1 MAVGKGMTF
10 KMVARLVTK
19 DFEKGIGK
27 IKRQLSI
34 FGNFLKGA
42 FTIGS
47 ITMFGKAMVEASMEF
62 EDAMARVKSVSNAT
76 TEEMQMMTA
85 EARKMGETTR
95 YTATEA
101 AKAMENLVRNGLSA
115 QQATKALS
123 SVLQLAQANAI
134 GLDEAAVILTNTL
147 NMFNLS
153 VNEAARVNDVLSSTA
168 ANTATNVS
176 ELYDALANAA
186 PVAGVLGFSI
196 EEVNAALG
204 ALAQR
209 GVKGADAG
217 TQLRMAFVK
226 LTDPTIIKKMKEH
239 NLNIDEQTIKSEGL
253 AGTLKKLYQ
262 AQLSMIQLNDIFS
275 QKGAAGMANL
285 IMAYQQ
291 FERVLNITKNSMG
304 TTERMF
310 GQSMG
315 NMNQEI
321 KVLISVWESF
331 LITMGNKTSGIF
343 VGIVRLLQNLIN
355 NFKTV
360 GGTIMNLASVAVPLL
375 SKGINYLIGRWK
387 AASAAA
393 VAAGTTMKIAM
404 GDVIGIIA
412 TLVTWVGTALVGA
425 YNRSNAALKEANNQL
440 GETKA
445 KWIETKDE
453 LKKIYDQLGPE
464 TDENTMAGIV
474 KRLCEMFPEFA
485 DIISE
490 SANNTN
496 IEGWKKLKD
505 ILGDIAGYQE
515 AMETAKAQEQV
526 YKANVNK
533 FANNLKEQDDLKIN
547 KQLEQQGFTPNERIT
562 IFERI
567 AEAIIKNGKDTYQV
581 YQDVRK
587 ILSDYNVRVNYD
599 KMTKWLDEQSNTNGV
614 TYRYIGG
621 KTIGNTRRNNKNIE
635 GAINAQKGADAAY
648 IDAGIKGFQGLEQAF
663 LNIAADNEF
672 YLKKGYLTQEEFE
685 DKMYDALQDFIKK
698 VNDKLPVLTKE
709 NRDTLED
716 YKKRYQGAVPGET
729 PDERKARLEKKAR
742 LKTENESIA
751 KQNAENLSKVYDKW
765 NKAQSKLNS
774 RLKEHFINQEE
785 YNKEL
790 DKLNTEYF
798 KQASSLGTLSID
810 DIFDKEKA
818 GKTLSSMEKW
828 YKDLYEGS
836 QKAVVNTLL
845 ESAANEISKGIDED
859 IKEADKQF
867 QSKMDEYYKNQKKA
881 NEIADK
887 ISSSSTPK
895 KSERSTL
902 FDFQKSKG
910 DIMSERLD
918 VQKDYVSQIQKYIK
932 DIEDE
937 YDTLGVKSG
946 IVEKALS
953 KWREEL
959 IKAQSEAKTLEEVMN
974 FEKIKEAVADL
985 EKEVNQTALGGLSN
999 LANGM
1004 DRVVRGWSELS
1015 EMMQD
1020 EDTTGWDVF
1029 IGVFNEIIQMM
1040 ETVSQIFDTIDQ
1052 LSKLTDTLSGA
1063 QLAQLKAENALYSE
1077 QVGLLSTIT
1086 ALKAGETAAVKKDT
1100 AAKLTNAVAGRLE
1113 ASADAQSSIAGATKS
1128 GAKLPFP
1135 ANLVAIAASVG
1146 AVLAALSSMSKFA
1159 KGGIVGGSSSVGDK
1173 NIIRANSGEMILTKG
1188 QQSTLFNA
1196 IKSGNLGSGG
1206 NVQFKIKGTDLI
1218 GVINNTNSKMRG

>member
-19 DFEKGIGK
+19 DFEKAIGK
-27 IKRQLSI
+27 MKRQLSI

-62 EDAMARVKSVSNAT
+62 EDAMARVKSVCNAT

-186 PVAGVLGFSI
+186 PVASVLGFNI

-226 LTDPTIIKKMKEH
+226 LTDPAILKKLKDY
-239 NLNIDEQTIKSEGL
+239 NINIDEQTIKADGL
-253 AGTLKKLYQ
+253 AGTFRKLYN
-262 AQLSMIQLNDIFS
+262 AQLSMTQLVDIFS

-291 FERVLNITKNSMG
+291 FERVLNITENSMG

-375 SKGINYLIGRWK
+375 SKGITYLITRFK

-404 GDVIGIIA
+404 GDVIGIVA

-474 KRLCEMFPEFA
+474 NRLCEMFPEFA

-490 SANNTN
+490 SAKNTN

-515 AMETAKAQEQV
+515 AIDTAKAQEKV

-547 KQLEQQGFTPNERIT
+547 KQLEQQGFTPNERIA

-567 AEAIIKNGKDTYQV
+567 AEAIIKNGKNSYQA
-581 YQDVRK
+581 YQDVKK
-587 ILSDYNVRVNYD
+587 ILSDYNVSVNYD
-599 KMTKWLDEQSNTNGV
+599 KLEKWLDQQSNTNGV

-621 KTIGNTRRNNKNIE
+621 KTIGNTKRNNKNIE

-648 IDAGIKGFQGLEQAF
+648 VDAGLRGFRALEQAF
-663 LNIAADNEF
+663 LNIEADNEF

-698 VNDKLPVLTKE
+698 VKDLP
-709 NRDTLED
+709 TLSQED
-716 YKKRYQGAVPGET
+716 GKALQEYQKRYQGAVPGET

-742 LKTENESIA
+742 LKTENESIS
-751 KQNAENLSKVYDKW
+751 KQNTENLSKVYDKW

-798 KQASSLGTLSID
+798 KQASGLGTLSID
-810 DIFDKEKA
+810 DIFDKEKS
-818 GKTLSSMEKW
+818 GKALSAMEKW

-867 QSKMDEYYKNQKKA
+867 QSKMDEYYKNQRKA

-910 DIMSERLD
+910 DILSERLD

-1063 QLAQLKAENALYSE
+1063 QLAQLEAENALYSE
-1077 QVGLLSTIT
+1077 QIGLLSTIT
-1086 ALKAGETAAVKKDT
+1086 ALKAGETSAVKKDT

-1135 ANLVAIAASVG
+1135 ANLVAIAAGVG

-1159 KGGIVGGSSSVGDK
+1159 KGGIVGGNSSVGDK

-1188 QQSTLFNA
+1188 QQTTLFNA
-1196 IKSGNLGSGG
+1196 IKSGNLGGGG

>member
-27 IKRQLSI
+27 LKRQLSI

-62 EDAMARVKSVSNAT
+62 EDAMARVKSVCNAT

-147 NMFNLS
+147 NMFNLN

-168 ANTATNVS
+168 ANTATNVA

-226 LTDPTIIKKMKEH
+226 LTDPAIIKKMKEH

-262 AQLSMIQLNDIFS
+262 AQLSMLQLNDIFS

-291 FERVLNITKNSMG
+291 FERVLNITENSMG

-375 SKGINYLIGRWK
+375 SKGITYLITRFK

-404 GDVIGIIA
+404 GDVIGIVA

-445 KWIETKDE
+445 KWIETKNE

-474 KRLCEMFPEFA
+474 NRLCEMFPEFA

-490 SANNTN
+490 SAKNTN

-505 ILGDIAGYQE
+505 ILGDIEGYQE

-547 KQLEQQGFTPNERIT
+547 KQLEQQGFTPNERIA

-567 AEAIIKNGKDTYQV
+567 AEAIIKNGKDSYQA
-581 YQDVRK
+581 YQDVNK

-599 KMTKWLDEQSNTNGV
+599 KLEKWLDQQSNTNGV

-621 KTIGNTRRNNKNIE
+621 KTIGNTKRNNKNIE

-648 IDAGIKGFQGLEQAF
+648 GEAGLRGFRGLEQAF
-663 LNIAADNEF
+663 LNIEADNEF

-685 DKMYDALQDFIKK
+685 DKMYDALQEFLKK
-698 VNDKLPVLTKE
+698 VKDLPRLSE
-709 NRDTLED
+709 ED
-716 YKKRYQGAVPGET
+716 GKALQEYQKRFQGAVPGET

-810 DIFDKEKA
+810 DIFDKEKG

-867 QSKMDEYYKNQKKA
+867 QSKMDEYYKNQRKA

-895 KSERSTL
+895 KSDRSTL

-910 DIMSERLD
+910 DILSEKLD

-1020 EDTTGWDVF
+1020 EDTTGWDAF

-1063 QLAQLKAENALYSE
+1063 QLKQLKEENRLYGE
-1077 QVGLLSTIT
+1077 QIGLIT
-1086 ALKAGETAAVKKDT
+1086 TLKALKGEETAAEVKDT
-1100 AAKLTNAVAGRLE
+1100 AAKLTNAAAGKVE
-1113 ASADAQSSIAGATKS
+1113 AKANAQSSIAGAANS

-1135 ANLVAIAASVG
+1135 ANLVAIAAGVG
-1146 AVLAALSSMSKFA
+1146 AVLAALASMSKFA

-1196 IKSGNLGSGG
+1196 IKSGNLGGGG
-1206 NVQFKIKGTDLI
+1206 NVQFELRGDKLVGCIKNYQNKIKG
-1218 GVINNTNSKMRG
+1218 

>member
-27 IKRQLSI
+27 LKRQLSI

-62 EDAMARVKSVSNAT
+62 EDAMARVKSVCNAT

-168 ANTATNVS
+168 ANTATNVA

-186 PVAGVLGFSI
+186 PVASVLGFNI

-226 LTDPTIIKKMKEH
+226 LTDPTILKKLKDY
-239 NLNIDEQTIKSEGL
+239 NINIDEQTIKADGL
-253 AGTLKKLYQ
+253 AGTFRKLYN
-262 AQLSMIQLNDIFS
+262 AQLSMTQLVDIFS

-291 FERVLNITKNSMG
+291 FERVLNITENSMG

-375 SKGINYLIGRWK
+375 SKGITYLITRFK

-404 GDVIGIIA
+404 GDVIGIVA

-464 TDENTMAGIV
+464 TDERTMAGIV
-474 KRLCEMFPEFA
+474 NRLCEMFPEFA

-490 SANNTN
+490 SAKNTN

-515 AMETAKAQEQV
+515 AIETAEAQEKV
-526 YKANVNK
+526 YKANIRKYASNIQ
-533 FANNLKEQDDLKIN
+533 NQDLLGIG
-547 KQLEQQGFTPNERIT
+547 KQLDKLGFLPEEINA
-562 IFERI
+562 IFNQI
-567 AEAIIKNGKDTYQV
+567 AESIVSNNKNYYKAYNEIKKL
-581 YQDVRK
+581 
-587 ILSDYNVRVNYD
+587 LSDYSVKFD
-599 KMTKWLDEQSNTNGV
+599 LEALDTWLD
-614 TYRYIGG
+614 I
-621 KTIGNTRRNNKNIE
+621 IRNNSVVKTSKKQKQWDRGEKNKYKE
-635 GAINAQKGADAAY
+635 EAINAQKGADSAY
-648 IDAGIKGFQGLEQAF
+648 GEAGLRGFRALEQAF
-663 LNIAADNEF
+663 LNIEADNEF

-685 DKMYDALQDFIKK
+685 DKMYDEFQKFLTKVEKLPRLSEEDGKALQ
-698 VNDKLPVLTKE
+698 E
-709 NRDTLED
+709 
-716 YKKRYQGAVPGET
+716 YQKRYQGAVPGET

-742 LKTENESIA
+742 LKTENESIS
-751 KQNAENLSKVYDKW
+751 KQNTENLSKVYDKW

-810 DIFDKEKA
+810 DIFDKEKG

-867 QSKMDEYYKNQKKA
+867 QSKMDEYYKNQRKA

-910 DIMSERLD
+910 DILSERLD

-946 IVEKALS
+946 IVERALA

-1040 ETVSQIFDTIDQ
+1040 ETVSQIFDTLDQ

-1063 QLAQLKAENALYSE
+1063 QLAQLEAENALYSE
-1077 QVGLLSTIT
+1077 QIGLLSTIT
-1086 ALKAGETAAVKKDT
+1086 ALKAGETSAVKKDT

-1196 IKSGNLGSGG
+1196 IKSGNLGGGG

>member
-19 DFEKGIGK
+19 DFEKAIGK
-27 IKRQLSI
+27 MKRQLSI

-62 EDAMARVKSVSNAT
+62 EDAMARVKSVCNAT

-147 NMFNLS
+147 NMFNLN

-186 PVAGVLGFSI
+186 PVASVLGFNI

-226 LTDPTIIKKMKEH
+226 LTDPAILKKLKDY
-239 NLNIDEQTIKSEGL
+239 NINIDEQTIKADGL
-253 AGTLKKLYQ
+253 AGTFRKLYN
-262 AQLSMIQLNDIFS
+262 AQLSMTQLVDIFS

-291 FERVLNITKNSMG
+291 FERVLNITENSMG

-375 SKGINYLIGRWK
+375 SKGITYLVTRFK

-404 GDVIGIIA
+404 GDVIGIVA

-464 TDENTMAGIV
+464 TDERTMAGIV
-474 KRLCEMFPEFA
+474 NRLCEMFPEFA

-490 SANNTN
+490 SAKNTN

-515 AMETAKAQEQV
+515 AIDTAKAQEQV
-526 YKANVNK
+526 YKANIRKYASNIQ
-533 FANNLKEQDDLKIN
+533 NQDLLGIG
-547 KQLEQQGFTPNERIT
+547 KQLDKLGFLPEEINA
-562 IFERI
+562 IFNQI
-567 AEAIIKNGKDTYQV
+567 AESIVSNNKNYYKAY
-581 YQDVRK
+581 REISK
-587 ILSDYNVRVNYD
+587 LLSDYSVKFD
-599 KMTKWLDEQSNTNGV
+599 AEALDTWLD
-614 TYRYIGG
+614 I
-621 KTIGNTRRNNKNIE
+621 IRNNSVVKTSKRQKQWDRGEKNRYKE
-635 GAINAQKGADAAY
+635 EAINAQKGADSAY
-648 IDAGIKGFQGLEQAF
+648 VDAGLRGFRALEQAF
-663 LNIAADNEF
+663 LNIEADNEF

-685 DKMYDALQDFIKK
+685 DKMYDAFQDFIKK
-698 VNDKLPVLTKE
+698 VKDLP
-709 NRDTLED
+709 TLSQED
-716 YKKRYQGAVPGET
+716 GKALQEYQKRYQGAVPGET
-729 PDERKARLEKKAR
+729 PDERKGRLEKKAR
-742 LKTENESIA
+742 LKTENESIS
-751 KQNAENLSKVYDKW
+751 KQNTENLSKVYDKW

-810 DIFDKEKA
+810 DIFDKEKG

-867 QSKMDEYYKNQKKA
+867 QSKMDEYYKNQRKA

-910 DIMSERLD
+910 DILSERLD

-1040 ETVSQIFDTIDQ
+1040 ETVSQIFDTLDQ

-1063 QLAQLKAENALYSE
+1063 QLAQLEAENALYSE
-1077 QVGLLSTIT
+1077 QIGLLSTIT
-1086 ALKAGETAAVKKDT
+1086 ALKAGETSAVKKDT

-1188 QQSTLFNA
+1188 QQTTLFNA
-1196 IKSGNLGSGG
+1196 IRSGNLGSSGG
-1206 NVQFKIKGTDLI
+1206 EWKVRGCDLI
-1218 GVINNTNSKMRG
+1218 KVIDNTRSRMKG

>member
-19 DFEKGIGK
+19 DFEKAIGK
-27 IKRQLSI
+27 MKRQLSI

-62 EDAMARVKSVSNAT
+62 EDAMARVKSVCNAT

-186 PVAGVLGFSI
+186 PVASVLGFNI

-226 LTDPTIIKKMKEH
+226 LTDPAILKKLKDY
-239 NLNIDEQTIKSEGL
+239 NINIDEQTIKADGL
-253 AGTLKKLYQ
+253 AGTFRKLYN
-262 AQLSMIQLNDIFS
+262 AQLSMTQLVDIFS

-291 FERVLNITKNSMG
+291 FERVLNITENSMG

-375 SKGINYLIGRWK
+375 SKGITYLITRFK

-404 GDVIGIIA
+404 GDVIGIVA

-474 KRLCEMFPEFA
+474 NRLCEMFPEFA

-490 SANNTN
+490 SAKNTN
-496 IEGWKKLKD
+496 IEGWKKLRD
-505 ILGDIAGYQE
+505 ILGDIAEYQE
-515 AMETAKAQEQV
+515 ASDTKKAQQQI
-526 YKANVNK
+526 YNANVNK
-533 FANNLKEQDDLKIN
+533 FANTLQNNDRLKID
-547 KQLEQQGFTPNERIT
+547 KQLKKIGFTPNERT
-562 IFERI
+562 AIFEQI
-567 AEAIIKNGKDTYQV
+567 SKAIIENGKNDYQA
-581 YQDVRK
+581 YQDVKK
-587 ILSDYNVRVNYD
+587 ILKDYNVKFNYD
-599 KMTKWLDEQSNTNGV
+599 DLEIWLDDMANPYIKGIDIARSRKTLKRNTD
-614 TYRYIGG
+614 
-621 KTIGNTRRNNKNIE
+621 KNIE
-635 GAINAQKGADAAY
+635 NAHQAQKAMHGADSTM
-648 IDAGIKGFQGLEQAF
+648 GVTGFRALERGF
-663 LNIAADNEF
+663 NNILANEEEN
-672 YLKKGYLTQEEFE
+672 LKKGYLSQEEFE
-685 DKMYDALQDFIKK
+685 DKMYDEFQKFLKK
-698 VNDKLPVLTKE
+698 VNQLPTLSKE
-709 NRDTLED
+709 DGDTLKA
-716 YKKRYQGAVPGET
+716 YQKRYQGAVPGET

-742 LKTENESIA
+742 LKTENESIS

-810 DIFDKEKA
+810 DIFDKEKG

-867 QSKMDEYYKNQKKA
+867 QSKMDEYYKNQRKA

-910 DIMSERLD
+910 DILSERLD

-946 IVEKALS
+946 IVERALA

-1063 QLAQLKAENALYSE
+1063 QLAQLEAENALYSE
-1077 QVGLLSTIT
+1077 QIGLLSTIT

-1135 ANLVAIAASVG
+1135 ANLVAIAAGVG
-1146 AVLAALSSMSKFA
+1146 AVLAALASMSKFA

-1196 IKSGNLGSGG
+1196 IKSGNLGGGG

>member
-186 PVAGVLGFSI
+186 PVASVLGFNI

-226 LTDPTIIKKMKEH
+226 LTDPAILKKLKEY
-239 NLNIDEQTIKSEGL
+239 NINIDEQTIKADGL
-253 AGTLKKLYQ
+253 AGTFRKLYN
-262 AQLSMIQLNDIFS
+262 AQLSMSQLVDIFS

-375 SKGINYLIGRWK
+375 SKGITYLITRFK

-404 GDVIGIIA
+404 GDVIGIVA

-515 AMETAKAQEQV
+515 AIDTAKAQEKV
-526 YKANVNK
+526 YKANIRKYASNIQ
-533 FANNLKEQDDLKIN
+533 NQDLLGIG
-547 KQLEQQGFTPNERIT
+547 KQLDKLGFLPEEINA
-562 IFERI
+562 IFNQI
-567 AEAIIKNGKDTYQV
+567 AESIVSNNKNYYKAYNEIKKL
-581 YQDVRK
+581 
-587 ILSDYNVRVNYD
+587 LSDYSVKFD
-599 KMTKWLDEQSNTNGV
+599 LEALDTWLD
-614 TYRYIGG
+614 I
-621 KTIGNTRRNNKNIE
+621 IRNNSVVKTSKKQKQWDRGEKNKYKE
-635 GAINAQKGADAAY
+635 EAINAQKGADSAY
-648 IDAGIKGFQGLEQAF
+648 VEAGLRGFRGLETAF
-663 LNIAADNEF
+663 LNIEADNEF

-685 DKMYDALQDFIKK
+685 DNMYDEFQKFLTKVEKLPRLSEEDGKALQ
-698 VNDKLPVLTKE
+698 E
-709 NRDTLED
+709 
-716 YKKRYQGAVPGET
+716 YQKRFQGAVPGET

-751 KQNAENLSKVYDKW
+751 KQNAENLSKVYDNW

-867 QSKMDEYYKNQKKA
+867 QSKMDDYYKNQRKA

-895 KSERSTL
+895 KSDRSTL
-902 FDFQKSKG
+902 FDFQKSKS
-910 DIMSERLD
+910 DILSENLD
-918 VQKDYVSQIQKYIK
+918 VQKDYVSQIQKYIN

-1004 DRVVRGWSELS
+1004 DRIVRGWSELS

-1159 KGGIVGGSSSVGDK
+1159 NGGIVGGNSSVGDK

-1196 IKSGNLGSGG
+1196 IKSGNIGGGG

>member
-19 DFEKGIGK
+19 DFEKAIGK
-27 IKRQLSI
+27 MKRQLSI

-62 EDAMARVKSVSNAT
+62 EDAMARVKSVCNAT

-147 NMFNLS
+147 NMFNLN

-186 PVAGVLGFSI
+186 PVASVLGFNI

-226 LTDPTIIKKMKEH
+226 LTDPAILKKLKDY
-239 NLNIDEQTIKSEGL
+239 NINIDEQTIKADGL
-253 AGTLKKLYQ
+253 AGTFRKLYN
-262 AQLSMIQLNDIFS
+262 AQLSMTQLVDIFS

-291 FERVLNITKNSMG
+291 FERVLNITENSMG

-375 SKGINYLIGRWK
+375 SKGITYLVTRFK

-404 GDVIGIIA
+404 GDVIGIVA

-464 TDENTMAGIV
+464 TDERTMAGIV
-474 KRLCEMFPEFA
+474 NRLCEMFPEFA

-490 SANNTN
+490 SAKNTN

-515 AMETAKAQEQV
+515 AIDTAKAQEQV
-526 YKANVNK
+526 YKANIRKYASNIQ
-533 FANNLKEQDDLKIN
+533 NQDLLGIG
-547 KQLEQQGFTPNERIT
+547 KQLDKLGFLPEEINA
-562 IFERI
+562 IFNQI
-567 AEAIIKNGKDTYQV
+567 AESIVSNNKNYYKAY
-581 YQDVRK
+581 REISK
-587 ILSDYNVRVNYD
+587 LLSDYSVKFD
-599 KMTKWLDEQSNTNGV
+599 AEALDTWLD
-614 TYRYIGG
+614 I
-621 KTIGNTRRNNKNIE
+621 IRNNSVVKTSKRQKQWDRGEKNKYKE
-635 GAINAQKGADAAY
+635 EAINAQKGADSAY
-648 IDAGIKGFQGLEQAF
+648 VDAGLRGFRALEQAF
-663 LNIAADNEF
+663 LNIEADNEF

-685 DKMYDALQDFIKK
+685 DKMYDAFQDFIKK
-698 VNDKLPVLTKE
+698 VKDLP
-709 NRDTLED
+709 TLSQED
-716 YKKRYQGAVPGET
+716 GKALQEYQKRYQGAVPGET
-729 PDERKARLEKKAR
+729 PDERKARLEKKTR
-742 LKTENESIA
+742 LKTENESIS
-751 KQNAENLSKVYDKW
+751 KQNTENLSKVYDKW

-810 DIFDKEKA
+810 DIFDKEKG

-867 QSKMDEYYKNQKKA
+867 QSKMDEYYKNQRKA

-910 DIMSERLD
+910 DILSERLD

-1040 ETVSQIFDTIDQ
+1040 ETVSQIFDTLDQ

-1063 QLAQLKAENALYSE
+1063 QLAQLEAENALYSE
-1077 QVGLLSTIT
+1077 QIGLLSTIT
-1086 ALKAGETAAVKKDT
+1086 ALKAGETSAVKKDT

-1188 QQSTLFNA
+1188 QQTTLFNA
-1196 IKSGNLGSGG
+1196 IRSGNLGSSGG
-1206 NVQFKIKGTDLI
+1206 EWKVRGCDLI
-1218 GVINNTNSKMRG
+1218 KVIDNTRSRMKG

>member
-1 MAVGKGMTF
+1 MTF
-10 KMVARLVTK
+10 KMLVQLETK
-19 DFEKGIGK
+19 QFQRGIGK
-27 IKRQLSI
+27 IKQQLST

-62 EDAMARVKSVSNAT
+62 EDAMARVKSVCNAT

-115 QQATKALS
+115 QQATKTLS

-186 PVAGVLGFSI
+186 PVASVLGFNI

-226 LTDPTIIKKMKEH
+226 LTDPAILKKLKDY
-239 NLNIDEQTIKSEGL
+239 NINIDEQTIKADGL
-253 AGTLKKLYQ
+253 AGTFRKLYN
-262 AQLSMIQLNDIFS
+262 AQLSMTQLVDIFS

-291 FERVLNITKNSMG
+291 FERVLNITENSMG

-375 SKGINYLIGRWK
+375 SKAITGLVQRWK

-404 GDVIGIIA
+404 GDVIGIVA

-464 TDENTMAGIV
+464 TDERTMAGIV
-474 KRLCEMFPEFA
+474 NRLCEMFPEFA

-490 SANNTN
+490 SAKNTN

-515 AMETAKAQEQV
+515 AIDTAKAQEQV
-526 YKANVNK
+526 YKANIRKYASNIQ
-533 FANNLKEQDDLKIN
+533 NQDLLGIG
-547 KQLEQQGFTPNERIT
+547 KQLDKLGFLPEEINA
-562 IFERI
+562 IFKQI
-567 AEAIIKNGKDTYQV
+567 AESIVSNNKNYYKAY
-581 YQDVRK
+581 REISK
-587 ILSDYNVRVNYD
+587 LLSDYSVKFD
-599 KMTKWLDEQSNTNGV
+599 AEALDTWLD
-614 TYRYIGG
+614 I
-621 KTIGNTRRNNKNIE
+621 IRNNSVVKTSKRQKQWDRGEKNTYKE
-635 GAINAQKGADAAY
+635 EAINAQKGADSAY
-648 IDAGIKGFQGLEQAF
+648 VDAGLRGFRALEQGF
-663 LNIAADNEF
+663 LNILANEEEN
-672 YLKKGYLTQEEFE
+672 LKKGYLTQEEFE

-698 VNDKLPVLTKE
+698 VKDLP
-709 NRDTLED
+709 TLSQED
-716 YKKRYQGAVPGET
+716 GKALQEYQKRYQGAVPGET
-729 PDERKARLEKKAR
+729 PDERKARLEKKTR
-742 LKTENESIA
+742 LKTENESIS
-751 KQNAENLSKVYDKW
+751 KQNTENLSKVYDKW

-810 DIFDKEKA
+810 DIFDKEKG

-867 QSKMDEYYKNQKKA
+867 QSKMDEYYKNQRKA

-910 DIMSERLD
+910 DILSERLD

-946 IVEKALS
+946 IVEKALA

-1063 QLAQLKAENALYSE
+1063 QLKQLKEENRLYGE
-1077 QVGLLSTIT
+1077 QIGLIT
-1086 ALKAGETAAVKKDT
+1086 TLKALKGEETAAEVKDT
-1100 AAKLTNAVAGRLE
+1100 AAKLTNAAAGKVE
-1113 ASADAQSSIAGATKS
+1113 AKANAQSSIAGAANS

-1135 ANLVAIAASVG
+1135 ANLVAIAAGVG
-1146 AVLAALSSMSKFA
+1146 AVLAALASMSKFA

-1188 QQSTLFNA
+1188 QQTTLFNA
-1196 IKSGNLGSGG
+1196 IKSGNLGGGG

>member
-1 MAVGKGMTF
+1 MAGKGMTF
-10 KMVARLVTK
+10 KMLVQLETK
-19 DFEKGIGK
+19 QFQRGIGK
-27 IKRQLSI
+27 IKQQLST

-62 EDAMARVKSVSNAT
+62 EDAMARVKSVCNAT

-115 QQATKALS
+115 QQATKTLS

-186 PVAGVLGFSI
+186 PVASVLGFNI

-226 LTDPTIIKKMKEH
+226 LTDPAILKKLKDY
-239 NLNIDEQTIKSEGL
+239 NINIDEQTIKADGL
-253 AGTLKKLYQ
+253 AGTFRKLYN
-262 AQLSMIQLNDIFS
+262 AQLSMTQLVDIFS

-291 FERVLNITKNSMG
+291 FERVLNITENSMG

-375 SKGINYLIGRWK
+375 SKAITGLVQRWK

-404 GDVIGIIA
+404 GDVIGIVA

-464 TDENTMAGIV
+464 TDERTMAGIV
-474 KRLCEMFPEFA
+474 NRLCEMFPEFA

-490 SANNTN
+490 SAKNTN

-515 AMETAKAQEQV
+515 AIDTAKAQEQV
-526 YKANVNK
+526 YKANIRKYASNIQ
-533 FANNLKEQDDLKIN
+533 NQDLLGIG
-547 KQLEQQGFTPNERIT
+547 KQLDKLGFLPEEINA
-562 IFERI
+562 IFNQI
-567 AEAIIKNGKDTYQV
+567 AESIVSNNKNYYKAY
-581 YQDVRK
+581 REISK
-587 ILSDYNVRVNYD
+587 LLSDYSVKFD
-599 KMTKWLDEQSNTNGV
+599 AEALDTWLD
-614 TYRYIGG
+614 I
-621 KTIGNTRRNNKNIE
+621 IRNNSVVKTSKRQKQWDRGEKNTYKE
-635 GAINAQKGADAAY
+635 EAINAQKGADSAY
-648 IDAGIKGFQGLEQAF
+648 VDAGLRGFRALEQGF
-663 LNIAADNEF
+663 LNILANEEEN
-672 YLKKGYLTQEEFE
+672 LKKGYLTQEEFE

-698 VNDKLPVLTKE
+698 VKDLP
-709 NRDTLED
+709 TLSQED
-716 YKKRYQGAVPGET
+716 GKALQEYQKRYQGAVPGET
-729 PDERKARLEKKAR
+729 PDERKARLEKKTR
-742 LKTENESIA
+742 LKTENESIS
-751 KQNAENLSKVYDKW
+751 KQNTENLSKVYDKW

-810 DIFDKEKA
+810 DIFDKEKG

-867 QSKMDEYYKNQKKA
+867 QSKMDEYYKNQRKA

-910 DIMSERLD
+910 DILSERLD

-946 IVEKALS
+946 IVEKALA

-1063 QLAQLKAENALYSE
+1063 QLKQLKEENRLYGE
-1077 QVGLLSTIT
+1077 QIGLIT
-1086 ALKAGETAAVKKDT
+1086 TLKALKGEETAAEVKDT
-1100 AAKLTNAVAGRLE
+1100 AAKLTNAAAGKVE
-1113 ASADAQSSIAGATKS
+1113 AKANAQSSIAGAANS

-1135 ANLVAIAASVG
+1135 ANLVAIAAGVG
-1146 AVLAALSSMSKFA
+1146 AVLAALASMSKFA

-1188 QQSTLFNA
+1188 QQTTLFNA
-1196 IKSGNLGSGG
+1196 IKSGNLGGGG

>member
-27 IKRQLSI
+27 IKKQLSI

-62 EDAMARVKSVSNAT
+62 EDAMARVKSVCNAT

-147 NMFNLS
+147 NMFNLK
-153 VNEAARVNDVLSSTA
+153 VEDAARVNDVLSSTA

-186 PVAGVLGFSI
+186 PVASVLGFSI

-226 LTDPTIIKKMKEH
+226 LTDPTILKKLKEY
-239 NLNIDEQTIKSEGL
+239 NINIDEQTIKADGL
-253 AGTLKKLYQ
+253 AGTFRKLYN
-262 AQLSMIQLNDIFS
+262 AQLSMTQLVDIFS

-285 IMAYQQ
+285 LMAYQQ

-375 SKGINYLIGRWK
+375 SKWLTYLVTRFK

-404 GDVIGIIA
+404 GDVIGIVA

-445 KWIETKDE
+445 KWIETKNE
-453 LKKIYDQLGPE
+453 LKKIYDQLGPD

-515 AMETAKAQEQV
+515 AIDTAKAQEKV
-526 YKANVNK
+526 YKANIRKYASDIQN
-533 FANNLKEQDDLKIN
+533 QDLLGIG
-547 KQLEQQGFTPNERIT
+547 KQLDKLGFLPEEINA
-562 IFERI
+562 IFNQI
-567 AEAIIKNGKDTYQV
+567 AESIVTNNKKYYKAYREISKL
-581 YQDVRK
+581 
-587 ILSDYNVRVNYD
+587 LSDYSVKFD
-599 KMTKWLDEQSNTNGV
+599 AEALDTWLD
-614 TYRYIGG
+614 I
-621 KTIGNTRRNNKNIE
+621 IRNNSVVKTSKSQKQWDRGEKNKYKE
-635 GAINAQKGADAAY
+635 EAINAQKGADSAY
-648 IDAGIKGFQGLEQAF
+648 VDAGLRGFRGLETSF
-663 LNIAADNEF
+663 LNIEADNEF

-685 DKMYDALQDFIKK
+685 DKMYDALQEFIKK
-698 VNDKLPVLTKE
+698 VEDLPRLSQ
-709 NRDTLED
+709 ED
-716 YKKRYQGAVPGET
+716 GEALQEYQKIYQGAVPGET
-729 PDERKARLEKKAR
+729 PDERKARLENKAR
-742 LKTENESIA
+742 LKTENESIS

-774 RLKEHFINQEE
+774 RLKEHFINEE
-785 YNKEL
+785 EFNKEL

-798 KQASSLGTLSID
+798 KQASGLGTLSID
-810 DIFDKEKA
+810 DIFDKEKG

-845 ESAANEISKGIDED
+845 ESAANEISKGIDKD

-867 QSKMDEYYKNQKKA
+867 QSKMDEYYKNQRKA

-902 FDFQKSKG
+902 FDFKKSKG
-910 DIMSERLD
+910 DILSERLD
-918 VQKDYVSQIQKYIK
+918 NQKDYVSQIQKYIK

-1020 EDTTGWDVF
+1020 EDTDGWDMF

-1052 LSKLTDTLSGA
+1052 LSKLTDALSGA
-1063 QLAQLKAENALYSE
+1063 QLAQLEAENALYSE
-1077 QVGLLSTIT
+1077 QIALLSTIT

-1100 AAKLTNAVAGRLE
+1100 AAKLTNAAAGKLE
-1113 ASADAQSSIAGATKS
+1113 ASANAQSSIAGAAKS

-1135 ANLVAIAASVG
+1135 ANLVAIAAGVG
-1146 AVLAALSSMSKFA
+1146 AVLAALASMSKFA
-1159 KGGIVGGSSSVGDK
+1159 NGGIVGGSSSVGDK

-1188 QQSTLFNA
+1188 QQTTLFNA
-1196 IKSGNLGSGG
+1196 IKSGNLGGGG

>member
-27 IKRQLSI
+27 LKRQLSI

-62 EDAMARVKSVSNAT
+62 EDAMARVKSVCNAT

-153 VNEAARVNDVLSSTA
+153 VNEASRVNDVLSSTA

-226 LTDPTIIKKMKEH
+226 LTDPAIIKKMKEH

-262 AQLSMIQLNDIFS
+262 AQLSMLQLNDIFS

-291 FERVLNITKNSMG
+291 FERVLNITENSMG

-375 SKGINYLIGRWK
+375 SKGITYLVTRFK

-404 GDVIGIIA
+404 GDVIGIVA

-515 AMETAKAQEQV
+515 AIDTAKAQEKV
-526 YKANVNK
+526 YKANIRKYASNIQ
-533 FANNLKEQDDLKIN
+533 NQDLLGIG
-547 KQLEQQGFTPNERIT
+547 KQLDKLGFLPEEINA
-562 IFERI
+562 IFNQI
-567 AEAIIKNGKDTYQV
+567 AESIVSNNKNYYKAYNEIKKL
-581 YQDVRK
+581 
-587 ILSDYNVRVNYD
+587 LSDYSVKFD
-599 KMTKWLDEQSNTNGV
+599 LEALDTWLD
-614 TYRYIGG
+614 I
-621 KTIGNTRRNNKNIE
+621 IRNNSVVKTTKKQKQWDRGEKNKYKE
-635 GAINAQKGADAAY
+635 EAINAQKGADSAY
-648 IDAGIKGFQGLEQAF
+648 GEAGLRGFRGLEQAF
-663 LNIAADNEF
+663 LNIEADNEF

-685 DKMYDALQDFIKK
+685 DKMYDEFQKFLKKVEKLPRLSEEDGKALQ
-698 VNDKLPVLTKE
+698 E
-709 NRDTLED
+709 
-716 YKKRYQGAVPGET
+716 YQKRYQGAVPGET

-810 DIFDKEKA
+810 DIFDKEKG

-910 DIMSERLD
+910 DIMSENLD

-1063 QLAQLKAENALYSE
+1063 QLKQLKEENRLYGE
-1077 QVGLLSTIT
+1077 QIGLIT
-1086 ALKAGETAAVKKDT
+1086 TLKALKGEETAAEVKDT
-1100 AAKLTNAVAGRLE
+1100 AAKLTNAAAGKVE
-1113 ASADAQSSIAGATKS
+1113 AKANAQSSIAGAANS

-1135 ANLVAIAASVG
+1135 ANLVAIAAGVG
-1146 AVLAALSSMSKFA
+1146 AVLAALASMSKFA

-1188 QQSTLFNA
+1188 QQTTLFNA
-1196 IKSGNLGSGG
+1196 IRSGNLGSSGG
-1206 NVQFKIKGTDLI
+1206 EWKVRGCDLI
-1218 GVINNTNSKMRG
+1218 KVIDNTRSRMKG

>member
-27 IKRQLSI
+27 LKRQLSI

-62 EDAMARVKSVSNAT
+62 EDAMARVKSVCNAT

-147 NMFNLS
+147 NMFNLN

-226 LTDPTIIKKMKEH
+226 LTDPAILKKLKEY
-239 NLNIDEQTIKSEGL
+239 NINIDEQTIKADGL
-253 AGTLKKLYQ
+253 AGTFRKLYN
-262 AQLSMIQLNDIFS
+262 AQLSMTQLVDIFS

-285 IMAYQQ
+285 LMAYQQ
-291 FERVLNITKNSMG
+291 FERVLNITENSMG

-331 LITMGNKTSGIF
+331 LVTMGNKTSGIF

-375 SKGINYLIGRWK
+375 SKGITYLITRFK

-404 GDVIGIIA
+404 GDVIGIVA

-464 TDENTMAGIV
+464 TDERTMAGIV
-474 KRLCEMFPEFA
+474 NRLCEMFPEFA

-490 SANNTN
+490 SAKNTN
-496 IEGWKKLKD
+496 IEGWKKLRD
-505 ILGDIAGYQE
+505 ILGNIAEYQE
-515 AMETAKAQEQV
+515 ASDTKKAQQQI
-526 YKANVNK
+526 YNANVNK
-533 FANNLKEQDDLKIN
+533 FANTLKNNDRLKID
-547 KQLEQQGFTPNERIT
+547 KQLKKIGLTPNERIA
-562 IFERI
+562 IFEQI
-567 AEAIIKNGKDTYQV
+567 SKAIIENGKDDYQT
-581 YQDVRK
+581 YQDVKK
-587 ILSDYNVRVNYD
+587 ILKDYNVKFNYD
-599 KMTKWLDEQSNTNGV
+599 DLDIWLDDMANPYIKGIDIARSRRTLKRNTD
-614 TYRYIGG
+614 
-621 KTIGNTRRNNKNIE
+621 KNIE
-635 GAINAQKGADAAY
+635 NAHQAQKAMQGADSTM
-648 IDAGIKGFQGLEQAF
+648 GVTGFRGLEQAF
-663 LNIAADNEF
+663 LNIEADNEF

-685 DKMYDALQDFIKK
+685 DKMYDEFQKFLKK
-698 VNDKLPVLTKE
+698 VNQLPTLSKE
-709 NRDTLED
+709 DGDTLKA
-716 YKKRYQGAVPGET
+716 YQKRYQGAVPGET
-729 PDERKARLEKKAR
+729 LDERKARLEKKAR
-742 LKTENESIA
+742 LKTENESIS

-810 DIFDKEKA
+810 DIFDKEKG

-867 QSKMDEYYKNQKKA
+867 QSKMDEYYKNQRKA

-910 DIMSERLD
+910 DILSERLD

-985 EKEVNQTALGGLSN
+985 EKEVNQATLGGLSN

-1004 DRVVRGWSELS
+1004 DRIVRGWSELS

-1029 IGVFNEIIQMM
+1029 IGVFNEIIQMI

-1063 QLAQLKAENALYSE
+1063 QLKQLKEENRLYGE
-1077 QVGLLSTIT
+1077 QIGLIT
-1086 ALKAGETAAVKKDT
+1086 TLKALKGEETAAEVKDT
-1100 AAKLTNAVAGRLE
+1100 AAKLTNAAAGKVE
-1113 ASADAQSSIAGATKS
+1113 AKANAQSSIAGAANS

-1135 ANLVAIAASVG
+1135 ANLVAIAAGVG
-1146 AVLAALSSMSKFA
+1146 AVLAALASMSKFA

-1188 QQSTLFNA
+1188 QQTTLFNA
-1196 IKSGNLGSGG
+1196 IKSGNLGGGG

>member
-27 IKRQLSI
+27 LKRQLSI

-62 EDAMARVKSVSNAT
+62 EDAMARVKSVCNAT

-147 NMFNLS
+147 NMFNLN

-262 AQLSMIQLNDIFS
+262 AQLSMLQLNDIFS

-291 FERVLNITKNSMG
+291 FERVLNITENSMG

-331 LITMGNKTSGIF
+331 LVTMGNKTSGIF

-375 SKGINYLIGRWK
+375 SKGITYLITRFK

-404 GDVIGIIA
+404 GDVIGIVA

-453 LKKIYDQLGPE
+453 LKKIYDQLGPD

-474 KRLCEMFPEFA
+474 KKLCEMFPEFA

-496 IEGWKKLKD
+496 IDGWIKLRD
-505 ILGDIAGYQE
+505 ILGDIAEYQE
-515 AMETAKAQEQV
+515 ASDTKKAQQQI
-526 YKANVNK
+526 YNANVNK
-533 FANNLKEQDDLKIN
+533 FANTLKNNDRLKID
-547 KQLEQQGFTPNERIT
+547 KQLKKIGFTPNERIA
-562 IFERI
+562 IFEQI
-567 AEAIIKNGKDTYQV
+567 SKAIIENGKNDYQA
-581 YQDVRK
+581 YQDVKK
-587 ILSDYNVRVNYD
+587 ILKDYNVKFNYD
-599 KMTKWLDEQSNTNGV
+599 DLEIWLDDMANPYIKGIDIARSRRTLKRNTD
-614 TYRYIGG
+614 
-621 KTIGNTRRNNKNIE
+621 KNIE
-635 GAINAQKGADAAY
+635 NAHQAQKAMHGADSTM
-648 IDAGIKGFQGLEQAF
+648 GVTGFRALERGF
-663 LNIAADNEF
+663 NNILANEEEN
-672 YLKKGYLTQEEFE
+672 LKKGYLTQEEFE
-685 DKMYDALQDFIKK
+685 DKMYDEFQKFLTKVEKLPRLSEEDGKALQ
-698 VNDKLPVLTKE
+698 E
-709 NRDTLED
+709 
-716 YKKRYQGAVPGET
+716 YQKRFQGAVPGET

-751 KQNAENLSKVYDKW
+751 KQNAENLSNVYDKW

-810 DIFDKEKA
+810 DIFDKEKG

-867 QSKMDEYYKNQKKA
+867 QSKMDEYYKNQRKA

-910 DIMSERLD
+910 DILSERLD

-946 IVEKALS
+946 IVERALA

-1004 DRVVRGWSELS
+1004 DRIVRGWSELS

-1052 LSKLTDTLSGA
+1052 LSKLTDTLSS
-1063 QLAQLKAENALYSE
+1063 AQLKQLKEENRLYGE
-1077 QVGLLSTIT
+1077 QIGLIT
-1086 ALKAGETAAVKKDT
+1086 TLKALKGEETAAEVKDT
-1100 AAKLTNAVAGRLE
+1100 AAKLTNAAAGKVE
-1113 ASADAQSSIAGATKS
+1113 AKANAQSSIAGAANS

-1135 ANLVAIAASVG
+1135 ANLVAIAAGVG
-1146 AVLAALSSMSKFA
+1146 AVLAALASMSKFA

-1196 IKSGNLGSGG
+1196 IKSGNLGGGG
-1206 NVQFKIKGTDLI
+1206 NVRFTIKGTDLI

>member
-27 IKRQLSI
+27 LKRQLSI

-62 EDAMARVKSVSNAT
+62 EDAMARVKSVCNAT

-147 NMFNLS
+147 NMFNLN

-168 ANTATNVS
+168 ANTATNVA

-186 PVAGVLGFSI
+186 PVASVLGFNI

-226 LTDPTIIKKMKEH
+226 LTDPTILKKLKDY
-239 NLNIDEQTIKSEGL
+239 NINIDEQTIKADGL
-253 AGTLKKLYQ
+253 AGTFRKLYN
-262 AQLSMIQLNDIFS
+262 AQLSMTQLVDIFS

-291 FERVLNITKNSMG
+291 FERVLNITENSMG

-375 SKGINYLIGRWK
+375 SKGITYLITRFK

-393 VAAGTTMKIAM
+393 VAAGTTMKIAI
-404 GDVIGIIA
+404 GDVIGIVA

-445 KWIETKDE
+445 KWIETKNE

-474 KRLCEMFPEFA
+474 NRLCEMFPEFA

-490 SANNTN
+490 SAKNTN
-496 IEGWKKLKD
+496 IEGWIKLRD
-505 ILGDIAGYQE
+505 ILGDIAEYQE
-515 AMETAKAQEQV
+515 ASDTKKAQQQI
-526 YKANVNK
+526 YNANVNK
-533 FANNLKEQDDLKIN
+533 FANTLQNNDRLKID
-547 KQLEQQGFTPNERIT
+547 KQLKKIGFTPNERT
-562 IFERI
+562 AIFEQI
-567 AEAIIKNGKDTYQV
+567 SKAIIENGKNDYQA
-581 YQDVRK
+581 YQDVKK
-587 ILSDYNVRVNYD
+587 ILKDYNVKFNYD
-599 KMTKWLDEQSNTNGV
+599 DLEIWLDDMANPYIKGIDIARSRRTLKRNTD
-614 TYRYIGG
+614 
-621 KTIGNTRRNNKNIE
+621 KNIE
-635 GAINAQKGADAAY
+635 NAHQAQKAMHGADSTMGVTGYRALER
-648 IDAGIKGFQGLEQAF
+648 GFN
-663 LNIAADNEF
+663 NILANEEEN
-672 YLKKGYLTQEEFE
+672 LKKGYLSQEEFE
-685 DKMYDALQDFIKK
+685 DKMYDEFQKFLKK
-698 VNDKLPVLTKE
+698 VNQLPTLSKE
-709 NRDTLED
+709 DGDTLKA
-716 YKKRYQGAVPGET
+716 YQKRFQGAVPGET

-742 LKTENESIA
+742 LKTENESIS
-751 KQNAENLSKVYDKW
+751 KQNTENLSKVYDKW

-810 DIFDKEKA
+810 DIFDKEKG

-867 QSKMDEYYKNQKKA
+867 QSKMDEYYKNQRKA

-946 IVEKALS
+946 IVEKALA

-1004 DRVVRGWSELS
+1004 DRIVRGWSELS

-1077 QVGLLSTIT
+1077 QIGLLSTIT

-1135 ANLVAIAASVG
+1135 ANLVAIAAGVG
-1146 AVLAALSSMSKFA
+1146 AVLAALASMSKFA

-1188 QQSTLFNA
+1188 QQTTLFNA
-1196 IKSGNLGSGG
+1196 IKSGNLGGGG
-1206 NVQFKIKGTDLI
+1206 NVQFELRGDKLVGCIK
-1218 GVINNTNSKMRG
+1218 NYQNKMRG

>member
-62 EDAMARVKSVSNAT
+62 EDAMARVKSVCNAT

-153 VNEAARVNDVLSSTA
+153 VNEAERVNDVLSSTA

-186 PVAGVLGFSI
+186 PVASVLGFNI

-226 LTDPTIIKKMKEH
+226 LTDPAILKKLKEY
-239 NLNIDEQTIKSEGL
+239 NINIDEQTIKADGL
-253 AGTLKKLYQ
+253 AGTFRKLYN
-262 AQLSMIQLNDIFS
+262 AQLSMTQLVDIFS

-291 FERVLNITKNSMG
+291 FERVLNITENSMG

-375 SKGINYLIGRWK
+375 SKGITYLVTRFK

-404 GDVIGIIA
+404 GDVIGIVA

-453 LKKIYDQLGPE
+453 LKKIYDQLGPD

-496 IEGWKKLKD
+496 IEGWKKLRD
-505 ILGDIAGYQE
+505 ILGDIAEYQE
-515 AMETAKAQEQV
+515 ASDTKKAQQQI
-526 YKANVNK
+526 YNANVNK
-533 FANNLKEQDDLKIN
+533 FANTLQNNDRLKID
-547 KQLEQQGFTPNERIT
+547 KQLKKIGFTPNERIA
-562 IFERI
+562 IFEQI
-567 AEAIIKNGKDTYQV
+567 SKAIIENGKNDYQA
-581 YQDVRK
+581 YQDVKK
-587 ILSDYNVRVNYD
+587 ILKDYNVKFNYD
-599 KMTKWLDEQSNTNGV
+599 DLEIWLDDMANPYIKGIDIARSRKTLKRNTD
-614 TYRYIGG
+614 
-621 KTIGNTRRNNKNIE
+621 KNIE
-635 GAINAQKGADAAY
+635 NAHQAQKAMHGADSTM
-648 IDAGIKGFQGLEQAF
+648 GVTGFRALEEGF
-663 LNIAADNEF
+663 NNILANEEEN
-672 YLKKGYLTQEEFE
+672 LKKGYLTQEEFE
-685 DKMYDALQDFIKK
+685 DKMYDEFQKFLKK
-698 VNDKLPVLTKE
+698 VNQLPTLSKE
-709 NRDTLED
+709 DGDTLKA
-716 YKKRYQGAVPGET
+716 YQKRYQGAVPGET

-742 LKTENESIA
+742 LKAENESIS

-798 KQASSLGTLSID
+798 KQASGLGTLSID
-810 DIFDKEKA
+810 DIFDKEKS
-818 GKTLSSMEKW
+818 GKALSAMEKW

-867 QSKMDEYYKNQKKA
+867 QSKMDEYYKNQRKA

-946 IVEKALS
+946 IVERALA

-1004 DRVVRGWSELS
+1004 DRIVRGWSELS

-1020 EDTTGWDVF
+1020 EDTSSWDVF

-1052 LSKLTDTLSGA
+1052 LSKLTDTLSD
-1063 QLAQLKAENALYSE
+1063 AQLKQLKEENRLYGE
-1077 QVGLLSTIT
+1077 QIGLIT
-1086 ALKAGETAAVKKDT
+1086 TLKALKGEETAAEVKDT
-1100 AAKLTNAVAGRLE
+1100 AAKLTNAAAGKVE
-1113 ASADAQSSIAGATKS
+1113 AKANAQSSIAGAANS

-1135 ANLVAIAASVG
+1135 ANLVAIAAGVG
-1146 AVLAALSSMSKFA
+1146 AVLAALASMSKFA

-1196 IKSGNLGSGG
+1196 IKSGNLGGGG

>member
-27 IKRQLSI
+27 MKRQLSI

-47 ITMFGKAMVEASMEF
+47 ITMFGKAMVDASMEF
-62 EDAMARVKSVSNAT
+62 EDAMARVKSVCNAT

-226 LTDPTIIKKMKEH
+226 LTDPAIIKKMKEH

-253 AGTLKKLYQ
+253 TGTLKKLYQ
-262 AQLSMIQLNDIFS
+262 AQLSMLQLNDIFS

-291 FERVLNITKNSMG
+291 FERVLNITENSMG

-315 NMNQEI
+315 NMNQEV
-321 KVLISVWESF
+321 KVLKSVWESL
-331 LITMGNKTSGIF
+331 LISMGNKTSGIF

-360 GGTIMNLASVAVPLL
+360 GGTIMNIASVVVPFLG
-375 SKGINYLIGRWK
+375 KGLTYLIGRWK
-387 AASAAA
+387 AAAAAA

-404 GDVIGIIA
+404 GDVIGIVINLA
-412 TLVTWVGTALVGA
+412 TWVGTALVGA

-453 LKKIYDQLGPE
+453 LKKIYDQLGPD

-485 DIISE
+485 DIIAE

-515 AMETAKAQEQV
+515 AIDTAKAQEQV
-526 YKANVNK
+526 YKANIRKYASNIQ
-533 FANNLKEQDDLKIN
+533 NQDLLGIG
-547 KQLEQQGFTPNERIT
+547 KQLDKLGFLPEEINA
-562 IFERI
+562 IFNQI
-567 AEAIIKNGKDTYQV
+567 AESIVSNNQNYYKAYREIVKL
-581 YQDVRK
+581 
-587 ILSDYNVRVNYD
+587 LSDYSVKFD
-599 KMTKWLDEQSNTNGV
+599 AEALDTWLD
-614 TYRYIGG
+614 I
-621 KTIGNTRRNNKNIE
+621 IRNNSVVKTSKGQKQWDRGEKNKYKE
-635 GAINAQKGADAAY
+635 EAINAQKGADSAY
-648 IDAGIKGFQGLEQAF
+648 VDAGLRGFRGLETAF
-663 LNIAADNEF
+663 LNIEADNEF

-685 DKMYDALQDFIKK
+685 DKMYDALQEFIKK
-698 VNDKLPVLTKE
+698 VKDLP
-709 NRDTLED
+709 TLSQED
-716 YKKRYQGAVPGET
+716 GKALQEYQKRYQGAVPGET
-729 PDERKARLEKKAR
+729 LDERKARLEKKAR

-798 KQASSLGTLSID
+798 KQASGLGTISID
-810 DIFDKEKA
+810 DIFDKEKS
-818 GKTLSSMEKW
+818 GKALSAMEKW

-836 QKAVVNTLL
+836 QKAVVNNLL
-845 ESAANEISKGIDED
+845 ESAAKEISKGIDED
-859 IKEADKQF
+859 IKDADKQF

-910 DIMSERLD
+910 DILSENLD
-918 VQKDYVSQIQKYIK
+918 NQKNYVSQIQKYIK

-1020 EDTTGWDVF
+1020 EDTTGWDMF

-1040 ETVSQIFDTIDQ
+1040 ETVSQIFDTLDQ

-1063 QLAQLKAENALYSE
+1063 QLAQLEAENALYSE
-1077 QVGLLSTIT
+1077 QIGLLSTIT
-1086 ALKAGETAAVKKDT
+1086 ALKAGETAAVNKDT
-1100 AAKLTNAVAGRLE
+1100 AAKLTNAAAGKLE
-1113 ASADAQSSIAGATKS
+1113 ASADAQASIAGATKS

-1135 ANLVAIAASVG
+1135 WNLVAIAAGVG
-1146 AVLAALSSMSKFA
+1146 AVIAALASMSKFA
-1159 KGGIVGGSSSVGDK
+1159 NGGIVGGSSSVGDK

-1196 IKSGNLGSGG
+1196 IKSGNLGGGG

-1218 GVINNTNSKMRG
+1218 GVMNNTNSKMRG

>member
-27 IKRQLSI
+27 LKRQLSI

-62 EDAMARVKSVSNAT
+62 EDAMARVKSVCNAT

-147 NMFNLS
+147 NMFNLN

-186 PVAGVLGFSI
+186 PVASVLGFNI

-226 LTDPTIIKKMKEH
+226 LTDPAILKKLKEY
-239 NLNIDEQTIKSEGL
+239 NINIDEQTIKADGL
-253 AGTLKKLYQ
+253 AGTFRKLYN
-262 AQLSMIQLNDIFS
+262 AQLSMTQLVDIFS

-291 FERVLNITKNSMG
+291 FERVLNITENSMG

-375 SKGINYLIGRWK
+375 SKGITYLVTRFK

-404 GDVIGIIA
+404 GDVIGIVA

-464 TDENTMAGIV
+464 TDERTMAGIV
-474 KRLCEMFPEFA
+474 NKLCEMFPEFA

-490 SANNTN
+490 SAKNTN
-496 IEGWKKLKD
+496 IDGWKKLKD
-505 ILGDIAGYQE
+505 VLGDIAGYQE
-515 AMETAKAQEQV
+515 AIETAEAQEKV
-526 YKANVNK
+526 YKANIRKYASNIQ
-533 FANNLKEQDDLKIN
+533 NQDLLGIG
-547 KQLEQQGFTPNERIT
+547 KQLDKLGFLPEEINA
-562 IFERI
+562 IFNQI
-567 AEAIIKNGKDTYQV
+567 AESIVSNNKNYYKAYNEIKKL
-581 YQDVRK
+581 
-587 ILSDYNVRVNYD
+587 LSDYSVKFD
-599 KMTKWLDEQSNTNGV
+599 LEALDTWLD
-614 TYRYIGG
+614 I
-621 KTIGNTRRNNKNIE
+621 IRNNSVVKTSKKQKQWDRGEKNKYKE
-635 GAINAQKGADAAY
+635 EAINAQKGADSAY
-648 IDAGIKGFQGLEQAF
+648 GEAGLRGFRGLETAF
-663 LNIAADNEF
+663 LNIEADNEF

-685 DKMYDALQDFIKK
+685 DKMYDEFQKFLTKVEKLPRLSEEDGKALQ
-698 VNDKLPVLTKE
+698 E
-709 NRDTLED
+709 
-716 YKKRYQGAVPGET
+716 YQKRYQGAVPGET

-742 LKTENESIA
+742 LKTENESIS

-810 DIFDKEKA
+810 DIFDKEKG

-867 QSKMDEYYKNQKKA
+867 QSKMDEYYKNQRKA

-910 DIMSERLD
+910 DILSERLD

-1020 EDTTGWDVF
+1020 EDTSSWDVF

-1077 QVGLLSTIT
+1077 QIGLLSTIT

-1188 QQSTLFNA
+1188 QQTTLFNA
-1196 IKSGNLGSGG
+1196 IKSGNLGGGG

>member
-1 MAVGKGMTF
+1 MTF
-10 KMVARLVTK
+10 KMLVQLETK
-19 DFEKGIGK
+19 QFQRGIGK
-27 IKRQLSI
+27 IKQQLST

-62 EDAMARVKSVSNAT
+62 EDAMARVKSVCNAT

-153 VNEAARVNDVLSSTA
+153 VNEAGRVNDVLSSTA
-168 ANTATNVS
+168 ANTATNVA

-262 AQLSMIQLNDIFS
+262 AQLSMLQLNDIFS

-291 FERVLNITKNSMG
+291 FERVLNITENSMG

-331 LITMGNKTSGIF
+331 LVTMGNKTSGIF

-375 SKGINYLIGRWK
+375 SKAITGLVQRWK

-453 LKKIYDQLGPE
+453 LKKIYDQLGPD

-490 SANNTN
+490 SAKNTN
-496 IEGWKKLKD
+496 IEGWKKLRD
-505 ILGDIAGYQE
+505 ILGDIAEYQE
-515 AMETAKAQEQV
+515 ASDTKKAQQQV
-526 YKANVNK
+526 YNANVNK
-533 FANNLKEQDDLKIN
+533 FANTLKNNDRLKID
-547 KQLEQQGFTPNERIT
+547 KQLKKIGFTPNERIA

-567 AEAIIKNGKDTYQV
+567 AEAIIKNGKDSYQA
-581 YQDVRK
+581 YQDVNK
-587 ILSDYNVRVNYD
+587 ILKDYNVKFNYD
-599 KMTKWLDEQSNTNGV
+599 DLDIWLDDMTKPYTKGIDIARSRRTLKSNTDKNIDNAHQAQKAMHGADSTMGV
-614 TYRYIGG
+614 T
-621 KTIGNTRRNNKNIE
+621 
-635 GAINAQKGADAAY
+635 
-648 IDAGIKGFQGLEQAF
+648 GFRALEQAF
-663 LNIAADNEF
+663 LNIEADNEF

-698 VNDKLPVLTKE
+698 VKDLPTLSKE
-709 NRDTLED
+709 DGDTLKA
-716 YKKRYQGAVPGET
+716 YQKRYQGAVPGET
-729 PDERKARLEKKAR
+729 LDERKARLEKKAR

-810 DIFDKEKA
+810 DIFDKEKG

-867 QSKMDEYYKNQKKA
+867 QSKMDEYYKNQRKA

-895 KSERSTL
+895 KSDRSTL

-910 DIMSERLD
+910 DILSERLD

-946 IVEKALS
+946 IVERALA

-985 EKEVNQTALGGLSN
+985 EKEVNQATLGGLSN

-1004 DRVVRGWSELS
+1004 DRIVRGWSELS

-1020 EDTTGWDVF
+1020 EDTSSWDVF
-1029 IGVFNEIIQMM
+1029 IGVFNEIIQMI

-1052 LSKLTDTLSGA
+1052 LSKLTDTLSD
-1063 QLAQLKAENALYSE
+1063 AQLKQLKEENRLYGE
-1077 QVGLLSTIT
+1077 QIGLIT
-1086 ALKAGETAAVKKDT
+1086 TLKALKGEETAAEVKDT
-1100 AAKLTNAVAGRLE
+1100 AAKLTNAAAGKVE
-1113 ASADAQSSIAGATKS
+1113 AKANAQSSIAGAANS

-1135 ANLVAIAASVG
+1135 ANLVAIAAGVG
-1146 AVLAALSSMSKFA
+1146 AVLAALASMSKFA

-1196 IKSGNLGSGG
+1196 IKSGNLGGGG
-1206 NVQFKIKGTDLI
+1206 NVQFEIRGDKLVGCIKNYQNKI
-1218 GVINNTNSKMRG
+1218 RG

>member
-1 MAVGKGMTF
+1 MAGKGMTF
-10 KMVARLVTK
+10 KMLVQLETK
-19 DFEKGIGK
+19 QFQRGIGK
-27 IKRQLSI
+27 IKQQLST

-62 EDAMARVKSVSNAT
+62 EDAMARVKSVCNAT

-115 QQATKALS
+115 QQATKTLS

-186 PVAGVLGFSI
+186 PVASVLGFSI

-226 LTDPTIIKKMKEH
+226 LTDPAILKKLKEY
-239 NLNIDEQTIKSEGL
+239 NINIDEQTIKADGL
-253 AGTLKKLYQ
+253 AGTFRKLYN
-262 AQLSMIQLNDIFS
+262 AQLSMTQLVDIFS

-285 IMAYQQ
+285 LMAYQQ
-291 FERVLNITKNSMG
+291 FERVLNITENSMG

-375 SKGINYLIGRWK
+375 SKAITGLVQRWK

-404 GDVIGIIA
+404 GDVIGIVA

-453 LKKIYDQLGPE
+453 LKKIYDQLGPD

-490 SANNTN
+490 SAKNTN
-496 IEGWKKLKD
+496 IEGWKKLRD
-505 ILGDIAGYQE
+505 IMGDIAEYQE
-515 AMETAKAQEQV
+515 ASDTKKAQQQI
-526 YKANVNK
+526 YNANVNK
-533 FANNLKEQDDLKIN
+533 FAKTLQNNDRLKID
-547 KQLEQQGFTPNERIT
+547 KQLKKIGFTPNERT
-562 IFERI
+562 AIFEQI
-567 AEAIIKNGKDTYQV
+567 SKAIIENGKNDYQA
-581 YQDVRK
+581 YQDVKK
-587 ILSDYNVRVNYD
+587 ILKDYNVKFNYD
-599 KMTKWLDEQSNTNGV
+599 DLEIWLDDMANPYIKGIDIARSRRTLKRNTD
-614 TYRYIGG
+614 
-621 KTIGNTRRNNKNIE
+621 KNIE
-635 GAINAQKGADAAY
+635 NAHQAQKAMHGADSAM
-648 IDAGIKGFQGLEQAF
+648 GVTGFRAF
-663 LNIAADNEF
+663 EEGFNNILANEEEN
-672 YLKKGYLTQEEFE
+672 LKKGYLTQEEFE
-685 DKMYDALQDFIKK
+685 DKMYDEFQKFLKK
-698 VNDKLPVLTKE
+698 VNQLPTLSKE
-709 NRDTLED
+709 DGDTLKA
-716 YKKRYQGAVPGET
+716 YQKRYQGAVPGET

-742 LKTENESIA
+742 LKTENESIS

-810 DIFDKEKA
+810 DIFDKEKG

-867 QSKMDEYYKNQKKA
+867 QSKMDEYYKNQRKA

-910 DIMSERLD
+910 DILSERLD

-1040 ETVSQIFDTIDQ
+1040 ETVSQIFDTLDQ

-1063 QLAQLKAENALYSE
+1063 QLAQLEAENALYSE
-1077 QVGLLSTIT
+1077 QIGLLSTIT
-1086 ALKAGETAAVKKDT
+1086 ALKAGETSAVKKDT

-1113 ASADAQSSIAGATKS
+1113 ASADAQSSIAGVTKS

-1135 ANLVAIAASVG
+1135 ANLVAIAAGVG

-1188 QQSTLFNA
+1188 QQTTLFNA
-1196 IKSGNLGSGG
+1196 IRSGNLGSSGG
-1206 NVQFKIKGTDLI
+1206 EWKVRGCDLI
-1218 GVINNTNSKMRG
+1218 KVIDNTRSRMKG

>member
-27 IKRQLSI
+27 LKRQLSI

-62 EDAMARVKSVSNAT
+62 EDAMARVKSVCNAT

-147 NMFNLS
+147 NMFNLN

-226 LTDPTIIKKMKEH
+226 LTDPAIIKKMKEH

-291 FERVLNITKNSMG
+291 FERVLNITENSMG

-375 SKGINYLIGRWK
+375 SKGITYLITRFK

-404 GDVIGIIA
+404 GDVIGIVA

-515 AMETAKAQEQV
+515 AIDTAEAQEKV
-526 YKANVNK
+526 YKANIRKYASNIQ
-533 FANNLKEQDDLKIN
+533 NQDLLGIG
-547 KQLEQQGFTPNERIT
+547 KQLDKLGFLPEEINA
-562 IFERI
+562 IFNQI
-567 AEAIIKNGKDTYQV
+567 AESIVSNNKNYYKAY
-581 YQDVRK
+581 REISK
-587 ILSDYNVRVNYD
+587 LLSDYSVKFD
-599 KMTKWLDEQSNTNGV
+599 AEALDTWLD
-614 TYRYIGG
+614 I
-621 KTIGNTRRNNKNIE
+621 IRNNSVVKTSKRQKQWDRGEKNRYKE
-635 GAINAQKGADAAY
+635 EAINAQKGADSAY
-648 IDAGIKGFQGLEQAF
+648 VDAGLRGFRALEQAF
-663 LNIAADNEF
+663 LNIEADNEF

-685 DKMYDALQDFIKK
+685 DKMYDEFQKFLKK
-698 VNDKLPVLTKE
+698 VNKLPTLSKE
-709 NRDTLED
+709 DGDTLKA
-716 YKKRYQGAVPGET
+716 YQKRYQGAVPGET

-742 LKTENESIA
+742 LKTENESIS

-895 KSERSTL
+895 KSDRSTL

-1004 DRVVRGWSELS
+1004 DRIVRGWSELS

-1063 QLAQLKAENALYSE
+1063 QLKQLKEENRLYGE
-1077 QVGLLSTIT
+1077 QIGLIT
-1086 ALKAGETAAVKKDT
+1086 TLKALKGEETAAEVKDT
-1100 AAKLTNAVAGRLE
+1100 AAKLTNAAAGKVE
-1113 ASADAQSSIAGATKS
+1113 AKANAQSSIAGAANS

-1135 ANLVAIAASVG
+1135 ANLVAIAAGVG
-1146 AVLAALSSMSKFA
+1146 AVLAALASMSKFA
-1159 KGGIVGGSSSVGDK
+1159 KGGIVGGNSSVGDK

-1188 QQSTLFNA
+1188 QQTTLFNA
-1196 IKSGNLGSGG
+1196 IKSGNLGGGG
-1206 NVQFKIKGTDLI
+1206 NVQFEIRGDKLVGCIK
-1218 GVINNTNSKMRG
+1218 NYQNKMRG

>member
-27 IKRQLSI
+27 LKRQLSI

-62 EDAMARVKSVSNAT
+62 EDAMARVKSVCNAT

-147 NMFNLS
+147 NMFNLN

-168 ANTATNVS
+168 ANTATNVA

-186 PVAGVLGFSI
+186 PVASVLGFNI

-226 LTDPTIIKKMKEH
+226 LTDPTILKKLKDY
-239 NLNIDEQTIKSEGL
+239 NINIDEQTIKADGL
-253 AGTLKKLYQ
+253 AGTFRKLYN
-262 AQLSMIQLNDIFS
+262 AQLSMTQLVDIFS

-291 FERVLNITKNSMG
+291 FERVLNITENSMG

-375 SKGINYLIGRWK
+375 SKGITYLVTRFK

-404 GDVIGIIA
+404 GDVIGIVA

-464 TDENTMAGIV
+464 TDERTMAGIV

-515 AMETAKAQEQV
+515 AIDTAEAQEKV
-526 YKANVNK
+526 YKANIRKYASNIQ
-533 FANNLKEQDDLKIN
+533 NQDLLGIG
-547 KQLEQQGFTPNERIT
+547 KQLDKLGFLPEEINE
-562 IFERI
+562 IFNQI
-567 AEAIIKNGKDTYQV
+567 AESIVSNNKEYYKAYNEIKKL
-581 YQDVRK
+581 
-587 ILSDYNVRVNYD
+587 LSDYSVKFD
-599 KMTKWLDEQSNTNGV
+599 LEALDTWLD
-614 TYRYIGG
+614 I
-621 KTIGNTRRNNKNIE
+621 IRNNSVVKTSKKQKQWDRGEKNKYKE
-635 GAINAQKGADAAY
+635 EAINAQKGADSAY
-648 IDAGIKGFQGLEQAF
+648 GEAGLRGFRGLETAF
-663 LNIAADNEF
+663 LNIVADNEF

-685 DKMYDALQDFIKK
+685 DKMYDEFQKFLTKVEKLPRLSEEDGKALQ
-698 VNDKLPVLTKE
+698 E
-709 NRDTLED
+709 
-716 YKKRYQGAVPGET
+716 YQKRFQGAVPGET

-742 LKTENESIA
+742 LKTENESIS

-810 DIFDKEKA
+810 DIFDKEKG

-867 QSKMDEYYKNQKKA
+867 QSKMDEYYKNQRKA

-895 KSERSTL
+895 KSDRSTL

-910 DIMSERLD
+910 DILSERLD

-1004 DRVVRGWSELS
+1004 DRIVRGWSELS

-1052 LSKLTDTLSGA
+1052 LSKLTDTLSD
-1063 QLAQLKAENALYSE
+1063 AQLKQLKEENRLYGE
-1077 QVGLLSTIT
+1077 QIGLIT
-1086 ALKAGETAAVKKDT
+1086 TLKALKGEETAAEVKDT
-1100 AAKLTNAVAGRLE
+1100 AAKLTNAAAGKVE
-1113 ASADAQSSIAGATKS
+1113 AKANAQSSIAGAANS

-1135 ANLVAIAASVG
+1135 ANLVAIAAGVG
-1146 AVLAALSSMSKFA
+1146 AVLAALASMSKFA

-1188 QQSTLFNA
+1188 QQTTLFNA
-1196 IKSGNLGSGG
+1196 IRSGNLGSSGG
-1206 NVQFKIKGTDLI
+1206 EWKVRGCDLI
-1218 GVINNTNSKMRG
+1218 KVIDNTRSRMKG

>member
-27 IKRQLSI
+27 LKRQLSI

-62 EDAMARVKSVSNAT
+62 EDAMARVKSVCNAT

-168 ANTATNVS
+168 ANTATNVA

-186 PVAGVLGFSI
+186 PVASVLGFNI

-226 LTDPTIIKKMKEH
+226 LTDPAILKKLKDY
-239 NLNIDEQTIKSEGL
+239 NINIDEQTIKADGL
-253 AGTLKKLYQ
+253 AGTFRKLYN
-262 AQLSMIQLNDIFS
+262 AQLSMSQLVDIFS

-291 FERVLNITKNSMG
+291 FERVLNITENSMV

-310 GQSMG
+310 GESMG

-375 SKGINYLIGRWK
+375 SKGITYLVTRFK

-404 GDVIGIIA
+404 GDVIGIVA

-474 KRLCEMFPEFA
+474 NRLCEMFPEFA

-515 AMETAKAQEQV
+515 AIETAEAQEKV
-526 YKANVNK
+526 YKANIRKYASNIQ
-533 FANNLKEQDDLKIN
+533 NQDLLGIG
-547 KQLEQQGFTPNERIT
+547 KQLDKLGFLPEEINA
-562 IFERI
+562 IFNQI
-567 AEAIIKNGKDTYQV
+567 AESIVSNNKNYYKAYNEIKKL
-581 YQDVRK
+581 
-587 ILSDYNVRVNYD
+587 LSDYSVKFD
-599 KMTKWLDEQSNTNGV
+599 LEALDTWLD
-614 TYRYIGG
+614 I
-621 KTIGNTRRNNKNIE
+621 IRNNSVVKTSKKQKQWDRGEKNKYKE
-635 GAINAQKGADAAY
+635 EAINAQKGADSAY
-648 IDAGIKGFQGLEQAF
+648 GEAGLRGFRALEQAF
-663 LNIAADNEF
+663 LNIEADNEF

-685 DKMYDALQDFIKK
+685 DKMYDEFQKFLTKVEKLPRLSEEDGKALQ
-698 VNDKLPVLTKE
+698 E
-709 NRDTLED
+709 
-716 YKKRYQGAVPGET
+716 YQKRYQGAVPGET

-742 LKTENESIA
+742 LKTENESIS
-751 KQNAENLSKVYDKW
+751 KQNIENLSKVYDKW

-810 DIFDKEKA
+810 DIFDKEKG

-867 QSKMDEYYKNQKKA
+867 QSKMDEYYKNQRKA

-910 DIMSERLD
+910 DILSERLD

-946 IVEKALS
+946 IVEKALA

-1063 QLAQLKAENALYSE
+1063 QLKQLKEENRLYGE
-1077 QVGLLSTIT
+1077 QIGLIT
-1086 ALKAGETAAVKKDT
+1086 TLKALKGEETAAEVKDT
-1100 AAKLTNAVAGRLE
+1100 AAKLTNAAAGKVE
-1113 ASADAQSSIAGATKS
+1113 AKANAQSSIAGAANS

-1135 ANLVAIAASVG
+1135 ANLVAIAAGVG
-1146 AVLAALSSMSKFA
+1146 AVLAALASMSKFA

-1196 IKSGNLGSGG
+1196 IKSGNLGGGG
-1206 NVQFKIKGTDLI
+1206 NVQFELRGDKLVGCIKNYQNKIKG
-1218 GVINNTNSKMRG
+1218 

>member
-1 MAVGKGMTF
+1 MAGKGMTF
-10 KMVARLVTK
+10 KMLVQLETK
-19 DFEKGIGK
+19 QFQRGIGK
-27 IKRQLSI
+27 IKQQLST

-62 EDAMARVKSVSNAT
+62 EDAMARVKSVCNAT

-115 QQATKALS
+115 QQATKTLS

-186 PVAGVLGFSI
+186 PVASVLGFSI

-226 LTDPTIIKKMKEH
+226 LTDPAILKKLKEY
-239 NLNIDEQTIKSEGL
+239 NINIDEQTIKADGL
-253 AGTLKKLYQ
+253 AGTFRKLYN
-262 AQLSMIQLNDIFS
+262 AQLSMTQLVDIFS

-285 IMAYQQ
+285 LMAYQQ
-291 FERVLNITKNSMG
+291 FERVLNITENSMG

-375 SKGINYLIGRWK
+375 SKAITGLVQRWK

-404 GDVIGIIA
+404 GDVIGIVA

-453 LKKIYDQLGPE
+453 LKKIYDQLGPD

-490 SANNTN
+490 SAKNTN
-496 IEGWKKLKD
+496 IEGWKKLRD
-505 ILGDIAGYQE
+505 IMGDIAEYQE
-515 AMETAKAQEQV
+515 ASDTKKAQQQI
-526 YKANVNK
+526 YNANVNK
-533 FANNLKEQDDLKIN
+533 FAKTLQNNDRLKID
-547 KQLEQQGFTPNERIT
+547 KQLKKIGFTPNERT
-562 IFERI
+562 AIFEQI
-567 AEAIIKNGKDTYQV
+567 SKAIIENGKNDYQA
-581 YQDVRK
+581 YQDVKK
-587 ILSDYNVRVNYD
+587 ILKDYNVKFNYD
-599 KMTKWLDEQSNTNGV
+599 DLEIWLDDMANPYIKGIDIARSRRTLKRNTD
-614 TYRYIGG
+614 
-621 KTIGNTRRNNKNIE
+621 KNIE
-635 GAINAQKGADAAY
+635 NAHQAQKAMHGADSAM
-648 IDAGIKGFQGLEQAF
+648 GVTGFRAF
-663 LNIAADNEF
+663 EEGFNNILANEEEN
-672 YLKKGYLTQEEFE
+672 LKKGYLTQEEFE
-685 DKMYDALQDFIKK
+685 DKMYDEFQKFLKK
-698 VNDKLPVLTKE
+698 VNQLPTLSKE
-709 NRDTLED
+709 DGDTLKA
-716 YKKRYQGAVPGET
+716 YQKRYQGAVPGET

-742 LKTENESIA
+742 LKTENESIS

-798 KQASSLGTLSID
+798 KQASGLGTLSID
-810 DIFDKEKA
+810 DIFDKEKG

-867 QSKMDEYYKNQKKA
+867 QSKMDEYYKNQRKA

-910 DIMSERLD
+910 DILSERLD

-1040 ETVSQIFDTIDQ
+1040 ETVSQIFDTLDQ

-1063 QLAQLKAENALYSE
+1063 QLAQLEAENALYSE
-1077 QVGLLSTIT
+1077 QIGLLSTIT
-1086 ALKAGETAAVKKDT
+1086 ALKAGETSAVKKDT

-1113 ASADAQSSIAGATKS
+1113 ASADAQSSIAGVTKS

-1135 ANLVAIAASVG
+1135 ANLVAIAAGVG

-1188 QQSTLFNA
+1188 QQTTLFNA
-1196 IKSGNLGSGG
+1196 IRSGNLGSSGG
-1206 NVQFKIKGTDLI
+1206 EWKVRGCDLI
-1218 GVINNTNSKMRG
+1218 KVIDNTRSRMKG

>member
-27 IKRQLSI
+27 LKRQLSI

-62 EDAMARVKSVSNAT
+62 EDAMARVKSVCNAT

-168 ANTATNVS
+168 ANTATNVA

-262 AQLSMIQLNDIFS
+262 AQLSMLQLNDIFS

-291 FERVLNITKNSMG
+291 FERVLNITENSMG

-331 LITMGNKTSGIF
+331 LVTMGNKTSGIF

-375 SKGINYLIGRWK
+375 SKGITYLITRFK

-393 VAAGTTMKIAM
+393 VAAGTTMKVAM
-404 GDVIGIIA
+404 GDVIGIVA

-464 TDENTMAGIV
+464 TDERTMAGIV

-515 AMETAKAQEQV
+515 AIDTAKAQEKV
-526 YKANVNK
+526 YKANIRKYASNIQNQDLLGIGKQLDKLGFLPEEINAIFNQIAESIVSNNK
-533 FANNLKEQDDLKIN
+533 NYYKAYREIN
-547 KQLEQQGFTPNERIT
+547 KL
-562 IFERI
+562 
-567 AEAIIKNGKDTYQV
+567 
-581 YQDVRK
+581 
-587 ILSDYNVRVNYD
+587 LSDYSVKFD
-599 KMTKWLDEQSNTNGV
+599 AEALDTWLD
-614 TYRYIGG
+614 I
-621 KTIGNTRRNNKNIE
+621 IRNNSVVKTSKKQKQWDRGEKNKYKE
-635 GAINAQKGADAAY
+635 EAINAQKGADSAY
-648 IDAGIKGFQGLEQAF
+648 VEAGLRGFRGLETAF
-663 LNIAADNEF
+663 LNIEADNEF
-672 YLKKGYLTQEEFE
+672 YLKKGYLTQEEFD
-685 DKMYDALQDFIKK
+685 DKMYDALQEFLKK
-698 VNDKLPVLTKE
+698 VKDLP
-709 NRDTLED
+709 TLSQED
-716 YKKRYQGAVPGET
+716 GKALQEYQKRFQGAVPGET

-742 LKTENESIA
+742 LKTENESIS

-810 DIFDKEKA
+810 DIFDKEKG

-867 QSKMDEYYKNQKKA
+867 QSKMDEYYKNQRKA

-895 KSERSTL
+895 KSDRSTL

-910 DIMSERLD
+910 DILSERLD

-985 EKEVNQTALGGLSN
+985 EKEVNQATLGGLSN

-1004 DRVVRGWSELS
+1004 DRIVRGWSELS

-1029 IGVFNEIIQMM
+1029 IGVFNEIIQMI

-1052 LSKLTDTLSGA
+1052 LSKVTDTLSS
-1063 QLAQLKAENALYSE
+1063 AQLKQLKEENRLYGE
-1077 QVGLLSTIT
+1077 QIGLIT
-1086 ALKAGETAAVKKDT
+1086 TLKALKGEETAAEVKDT
-1100 AAKLTNAVAGRLE
+1100 AAKLTNAAAGKVE
-1113 ASADAQSSIAGATKS
+1113 AKANAQSSIAGAANS

-1135 ANLVAIAASVG
+1135 ANLVAIAAGVG
-1146 AVLAALSSMSKFA
+1146 AVLAALASMSKFA

-1196 IKSGNLGSGG
+1196 IKSGNLGGGG
-1206 NVQFKIKGTDLI
+1206 NVQFEIRGDKLVGCIK
-1218 GVINNTNSKMRG
+1218 NYQNKMRG

>member
-27 IKRQLSI
+27 LKRQLSI

-62 EDAMARVKSVSNAT
+62 EDAMARVKSVCNAT

-115 QQATKALS
+115 EQATKALS

-168 ANTATNVS
+168 ANTATNVA

-186 PVAGVLGFSI
+186 PVASVLGFNI

-226 LTDPTIIKKMKEH
+226 LTDPTILKKLKDY
-239 NLNIDEQTIKSEGL
+239 NINIDEQTIKADGL
-253 AGTLKKLYQ
+253 AGTFRKLYN
-262 AQLSMIQLNDIFS
+262 AQLSMTQLVDIFS

-291 FERVLNITKNSMG
+291 FERVLNITENSMG

-375 SKGINYLIGRWK
+375 SKGITYLITRFK

-404 GDVIGIIA
+404 GDVIGIVA

-445 KWIETKDE
+445 KWIETKNE

-474 KRLCEMFPEFA
+474 NRLCEMFPEFA

-496 IEGWKKLKD
+496 IEGWKKLKG

-515 AMETAKAQEQV
+515 AIETAEAQEKV
-526 YKANVNK
+526 YKANIRKYASNIQNQDLLGIGKQLDKLGFLPEEINAIFNQIAESIVSNNK
-533 FANNLKEQDDLKIN
+533 NYYKAYREIN
-547 KQLEQQGFTPNERIT
+547 KL
-562 IFERI
+562 
-567 AEAIIKNGKDTYQV
+567 
-581 YQDVRK
+581 
-587 ILSDYNVRVNYD
+587 LSDYSVKFD
-599 KMTKWLDEQSNTNGV
+599 AEALDTWLD
-614 TYRYIGG
+614 I
-621 KTIGNTRRNNKNIE
+621 IRNNSVVKTSKKQKQWDRGEKNKYKE
-635 GAINAQKGADAAY
+635 EAINAQKGADSAY
-648 IDAGIKGFQGLEQAF
+648 VQAGLRGFRGLEQAF
-663 LNIAADNEF
+663 LNIEADNEF

-685 DKMYDALQDFIKK
+685 DKMYDEFQKFLTKVEKLPRLSEEDGKALQ
-698 VNDKLPVLTKE
+698 E
-709 NRDTLED
+709 
-716 YKKRYQGAVPGET
+716 YQKRYQGAVPGET

-742 LKTENESIA
+742 LKTENESIS

-810 DIFDKEKA
+810 DIFDKEKG

-867 QSKMDEYYKNQKKA
+867 QSKMDEYYKNQRKA

-910 DIMSERLD
+910 DILSERLD

-946 IVEKALS
+946 IVEKALA

-1063 QLAQLKAENALYSE
+1063 QLKQLKEENRLYGE
-1077 QVGLLSTIT
+1077 QIGLIT
-1086 ALKAGETAAVKKDT
+1086 TLKALKGEETAAEVKDT
-1100 AAKLTNAVAGRLE
+1100 AAKLTNAAAGKVE
-1113 ASADAQSSIAGATKS
+1113 AKANAQSSIAGAANS

-1135 ANLVAIAASVG
+1135 ANLVAIAAGVG
-1146 AVLAALSSMSKFA
+1146 AVLAALASMSKFA

-1188 QQSTLFNA
+1188 QQTTLFNA
-1196 IKSGNLGSGG
+1196 IRSGNLGSSGG
-1206 NVQFKIKGTDLI
+1206 EWKVRGCDLI
-1218 GVINNTNSKMRG
+1218 KVIDNTRSRMKG

>member
-1 MAVGKGMTF
+1 MTF
-10 KMVARLVTK
+10 KMLVQLETK
-19 DFEKGIGK
+19 QFQRGIGK
-27 IKRQLSI
+27 IKQQLST

-62 EDAMARVKSVSNAT
+62 EDAMARVKSVCNAT

-226 LTDPTIIKKMKEH
+226 LTDPTILKKLKDY
-239 NLNIDEQTIKSEGL
+239 NINIDEQTIKADGL
-253 AGTLKKLYQ
+253 AGTFRKLYN
-262 AQLSMIQLNDIFS
+262 AQLSMTQLVDIFS

-291 FERVLNITKNSMG
+291 FERVLNITENSMG

-375 SKGINYLIGRWK
+375 SKAITGLVQRWK

-404 GDVIGIIA
+404 GDVIGIVA

-445 KWIETKDE
+445 KWIETKNE

-464 TDENTMAGIV
+464 TDERTMAGIV

-490 SANNTN
+490 SANKTN

-505 ILGDIAGYQE
+505 VLGDIAGYQE
-515 AMETAKAQEQV
+515 AIETAEAQEKV
-526 YKANVNK
+526 YKANIRKYASNIQ
-533 FANNLKEQDDLKIN
+533 NQDLLGIG
-547 KQLEQQGFTPNERIT
+547 KQLDKLGFLPEEINA
-562 IFERI
+562 IFNQI
-567 AEAIIKNGKDTYQV
+567 AESIVSNNKNYYKAYNEIKKL
-581 YQDVRK
+581 
-587 ILSDYNVRVNYD
+587 LSDYSVKFD
-599 KMTKWLDEQSNTNGV
+599 LEALDTWLD
-614 TYRYIGG
+614 I
-621 KTIGNTRRNNKNIE
+621 IRNNSVVKTSKKQTQWDRGEKNKYKE
-635 GAINAQKGADAAY
+635 EAINAQKGADSAY
-648 IDAGIKGFQGLEQAF
+648 AEAGLRGFRGLETAF
-663 LNIAADNEF
+663 LNIEADNEF

-685 DKMYDALQDFIKK
+685 DKMYDEFQKFLTKVEKLPRLSEEDGKALQ
-698 VNDKLPVLTKE
+698 E
-709 NRDTLED
+709 
-716 YKKRYQGAVPGET
+716 YQKRYQGAVPGET

-742 LKTENESIA
+742 LKTENESIS

-798 KQASSLGTLSID
+798 KQASGLGTLSID
-810 DIFDKEKA
+810 DIFDKEKG

-895 KSERSTL
+895 KSDRSTL

-910 DIMSERLD
+910 DILSERLD

-1004 DRVVRGWSELS
+1004 DRIVRGWSELS

-1029 IGVFNEIIQMM
+1029 IGVFNEIIQMI

-1063 QLAQLKAENALYSE
+1063 QLAQLEAENALYSE
-1077 QVGLLSTIT
+1077 QIGLLSTIT

-1135 ANLVAIAASVG
+1135 ANLVAIAAGVG
-1146 AVLAALSSMSKFA
+1146 AVLAALASMSKFA

-1188 QQSTLFNA
+1188 QQTTLFNA
-1196 IKSGNLGSGG
+1196 IKSGNLGGGG
-1206 NVQFKIKGTDLI
+1206 NVQFEIRGDKLVGCIKNYQNKI
-1218 GVINNTNSKMRG
+1218 RG

>member
-375 SKGINYLIGRWK
+375 SKGINYLITRFK

-404 GDVIGIIA
+404 GDVIGIVA

-445 KWIETKDE
+445 KWIETKNE

-464 TDENTMAGIV
+464 TDDNTMAGIV

-515 AMETAKAQEQV
+515 AIDTAKAQEKV
-526 YKANVNK
+526 YKANIRKYASNIQ
-533 FANNLKEQDDLKIN
+533 NQDLLGIG
-547 KQLEQQGFTPNERIT
+547 KQLDKLGFLPEEINA
-562 IFERI
+562 IFNQI
-567 AEAIIKNGKDTYQV
+567 AESIVSNNKNYYKAYNEIKKL
-581 YQDVRK
+581 
-587 ILSDYNVRVNYD
+587 LSDYSVKFD
-599 KMTKWLDEQSNTNGV
+599 LEALDTWLD
-614 TYRYIGG
+614 I
-621 KTIGNTRRNNKNIE
+621 IRNNSVVKTSKKQKQWDRGEKNKYKE
-635 GAINAQKGADAAY
+635 EAINAQKGADSAY
-648 IDAGIKGFQGLEQAF
+648 VEAGLRGFRGLETAF
-663 LNIAADNEF
+663 LNIEADNEF

-685 DKMYDALQDFIKK
+685 DNMYDEFQKFLTKVEKLPRLSEEDGKALQ
-698 VNDKLPVLTKE
+698 E
-709 NRDTLED
+709 
-716 YKKRYQGAVPGET
+716 YQKRYQGAVPGET
-729 PDERKARLEKKAR
+729 PDERKERLEKKAR
-742 LKTENESIA
+742 LKTENESIS
-751 KQNAENLSKVYDKW
+751 KQNAENLSKVYDNW

-867 QSKMDEYYKNQKKA
+867 QSKMDDYYKNQRKA

-895 KSERSTL
+895 KSDRSTL

-910 DIMSERLD
+910 DIMSENLD
-918 VQKDYVSQIQKYIK
+918 VQKDYVYQIQKYIK

-1004 DRVVRGWSELS
+1004 DRIVRGWSELS

-1159 KGGIVGGSSSVGDK
+1159 NGGIVGGNSSVGDK

-1196 IKSGNLGSGG
+1196 IKSGNLGGGG

>member
-10 KMVARLVTK
+10 KMAVRLVTK
-19 DFEKGIGK
+19 DFEKSIGIM
-27 IKRQLSI
+27 KRQLSI

-62 EDAMARVKSVSNAT
+62 EDAMARVKSVCNAT

-134 GLDEAAVILTNTL
+134 GLDESAVILTNTL

-153 VNEAARVNDVLSSTA
+153 VEDAARVNDVLSSTA

-186 PVAGVLGFSI
+186 PVASVLGFNI

-226 LTDPTIIKKMKEH
+226 LTDPAILKKLKEY
-239 NLNIDEQTIKSEGL
+239 NINIDEQTIKADGL
-253 AGTLKKLYQ
+253 AGTFRKLYQ
-262 AQLSMIQLNDIFS
+262 AQLSMTQLVDIFS

-291 FERVLNITKNSMG
+291 FERVLNITENSMG
-304 TTERMF
+304 TTKRMF

-343 VGIVRLLQNLIN
+343 VGVVRLLQNLIN

-360 GGTIMNLASVAVPLL
+360 GGTIMNIASVAVPFLG
-375 SKGINYLIGRWK
+375 KGLTYLIGRWK

-393 VAAGTTMKIAM
+393 VAAGTTMKIAV
-404 GDVIGIIA
+404 GDVIGIVINLA
-412 TLVTWVGTALVGA
+412 TWVGTALVGA

-453 LKKIYDQLGPE
+453 LKKIYDQLGPD

-474 KRLCEMFPEFA
+474 NKLCQMFPEFA

-490 SANNTN
+490 SAKNTN
-496 IEGWKKLKD
+496 IEGWRKLKD
-505 ILGDIAGYQE
+505 VIGEIATYQE
-515 AMETAKAQEQV
+515 AIDTKDAQQKV
-526 YKANVNK
+526 YNAQVNK
-533 FANNLKEQDDLKIN
+533 YANTLKSQDDLKIK
-547 KQLEQQGFTPNERIT
+547 KQLKDIGFTPNEIQT
-562 IFERI
+562 IFEQI
-567 AEAIIKNGKDTYQV
+567 SKAIIENGKNTYQA
-581 YQDVRK
+581 YQDVKK
-587 ILSDYNVRVNYD
+587 ILADYNVTVNYD
-599 KMTKWLDEQSNTNGV
+599 KLEEWLDKMTNPNPRGIDLARSRR
-614 TYRYIGG
+614 TQ
-621 KTIGNTRRNNKNIE
+621 NDTRSIE
-635 GAINAQKGADAAY
+635 GAQQSQKAINSADTTASL
-648 IDAGIKGFQGLEQAF
+648 AGFRALEKGF
-663 LNIAADNEF
+663 LNTLANEEEN
-672 YLKKGYLTQEEFE
+672 LKKGYISQEDFQ
-685 DKMYDALQDFIKK
+685 DKMYDEVQKFIKN
-698 VNDKLPVLTKE
+698 VNQLPLLTQEDGKALARYKE
-709 NRDTLED
+709 E
-716 YKKRYQGAVPGET
+716 YQGAVPGET
-729 PDERKARLEKKAR
+729 PDERKARLEKKA
-742 LKTENESIA
+742 KQKAENESTA

-790 DKLNTEYF
+790 DKLNTEYY
-798 KQASSLGTLSID
+798 KQVSGLGTMSID
-810 DIFDKEKA
+810 DIFDKEKS
-818 GKTLSSMEKW
+818 GKALSSMEKW

-836 QKAVVNTLL
+836 QKAVVNSLL
-845 ESAANEISKGIDED
+845 DEAANEISKGIDED
-859 IKEADKQF
+859 IKEADKEF

-881 NEIADK
+881 NQIADK
-887 ISSSSTPK
+887 ISYSSTPK
-895 KSERSTL
+895 KSERNTL

-910 DIMSERLD
+910 DILSERLD
-918 VQKDYVSQIQKYIK
+918 NQKDYVSQIEKYLK

-946 IVEKALS
+946 IVERALS

-959 IKAQSEAKTLEEVMN
+959 IKAQADAKTLEDVMN

-1020 EDTTGWDVF
+1020 EDTTGWEMF

-1040 ETVSQIFDTIDQ
+1040 ETVTQIFDTIDQ

-1063 QLAQLKAENALYSE
+1063 QLAQLEAENALYSE
-1077 QVGLLSTIT
+1077 QIGLLSTIT
-1086 ALKAGETAAVKKDT
+1086 ALKAGETAAVNKDT
-1100 AAKLTNAVAGRLE
+1100 AAKLTNAAAGKLE
-1113 ASADAQSSIAGATKS
+1113 ASADAQASIAGATKS

-1135 ANLVAIAASVG
+1135 YNLLAIAAGVG
-1146 AVLAALSSMSKFA
+1146 AVVAALAAMSKFA
-1159 KGGIVGGSSSVGDK
+1159 KGGIVGGNSSTGDH

-1196 IKSGNLGSGG
+1196 IKSGNLGGGG
-1206 NVQFKIKGTDLI
+1206 NVQFKIKGVDLI

>member
-27 IKRQLSI
+27 LKRQLSI

-62 EDAMARVKSVSNAT
+62 EDAMARVKSVCNAT

-226 LTDPTIIKKMKEH
+226 LTDPAIIKKMKEH

-262 AQLSMIQLNDIFS
+262 AQLSMLQLNDIFS

-291 FERVLNITKNSMG
+291 FERVLNITENSMG

-375 SKGINYLIGRWK
+375 SKGITYLITRFK

-404 GDVIGIIA
+404 GDVIGIVA

-464 TDENTMAGIV
+464 TDERTMAGIV

-515 AMETAKAQEQV
+515 AIDTAKAQEKV
-526 YKANVNK
+526 YKANIRKYASNIQ
-533 FANNLKEQDDLKIN
+533 NQDLLGIG
-547 KQLEQQGFTPNERIT
+547 KQLEKLGFLPEEINA
-562 IFERI
+562 IFNQI
-567 AEAIIKNGKDTYQV
+567 AESIVSNNKNYYKAYNEIKKL
-581 YQDVRK
+581 
-587 ILSDYNVRVNYD
+587 LSDYSVKFD
-599 KMTKWLDEQSNTNGV
+599 LEALDTWLD
-614 TYRYIGG
+614 I
-621 KTIGNTRRNNKNIE
+621 IRNNSVVKTSKKQKQWDRGEKNKYKE
-635 GAINAQKGADAAY
+635 EAINAQKGADSAY
-648 IDAGIKGFQGLEQAF
+648 GEAGLRGFRGLEQAF
-663 LNIAADNEF
+663 LNIEADNEF

-685 DKMYDALQDFIKK
+685 DKMYDEFQKFLTKVEKLPRLSEEDGKALQ
-698 VNDKLPVLTKE
+698 E
-709 NRDTLED
+709 
-716 YKKRYQGAVPGET
+716 YQKRYQGAVPGET

-810 DIFDKEKA
+810 DIFDKEKG

-867 QSKMDEYYKNQKKA
+867 QSKMDEYYKNQRKA

-910 DIMSERLD
+910 DILSERLD

-946 IVEKALS
+946 IVERALA

-1020 EDTTGWDVF
+1020 EDTTGWDMF

-1063 QLAQLKAENALYSE
+1063 QLKQLKEENRLYGE
-1077 QVGLLSTIT
+1077 QIGLIT
-1086 ALKAGETAAVKKDT
+1086 TLKALKGEETAAEVKDT
-1100 AAKLTNAVAGRLE
+1100 AAKLTNAAAGKVE
-1113 ASADAQSSIAGATKS
+1113 AKANAQSSIAGAANS

-1135 ANLVAIAASVG
+1135 ANLVAIAAGVG
-1146 AVLAALSSMSKFA
+1146 AVLAALASMSKFA

-1196 IKSGNLGSGG
+1196 IKSGNLGGGG
-1206 NVQFKIKGTDLI
+1206 NVQFELRGDKLVGCIKNYQNKIKG
-1218 GVINNTNSKMRG
+1218 

>member
-27 IKRQLSI
+27 LKRQLSI

-62 EDAMARVKSVSNAT
+62 EDAMARVKSVCNAT

-147 NMFNLS
+147 NMFNLN

-226 LTDPTIIKKMKEH
+226 LTDPAIIKKMKEH

-291 FERVLNITKNSMG
+291 FERVLNITENSMG

-375 SKGINYLIGRWK
+375 SKGITYLITRFK

-404 GDVIGIIA
+404 GDVIGIVA

-515 AMETAKAQEQV
+515 AIDTAEAQEKV
-526 YKANVNK
+526 YKANIRKYASNIQ
-533 FANNLKEQDDLKIN
+533 NQDLLGIG
-547 KQLEQQGFTPNERIT
+547 KQLDKLGFLPEEINA
-562 IFERI
+562 IFNQI
-567 AEAIIKNGKDTYQV
+567 AESIVSNNKNYYKAY
-581 YQDVRK
+581 REISK
-587 ILSDYNVRVNYD
+587 LLSDYSVKFD
-599 KMTKWLDEQSNTNGV
+599 AEALDTWLD
-614 TYRYIGG
+614 I
-621 KTIGNTRRNNKNIE
+621 IRNNSVVKTSKRQKQWDRGEKNRYKE
-635 GAINAQKGADAAY
+635 EAINAQKGADSAY
-648 IDAGIKGFQGLEQAF
+648 VDAGLRGFRALEQAF
-663 LNIAADNEF
+663 LNIEADNEF

-685 DKMYDALQDFIKK
+685 DKMYDEFQKFLKK
-698 VNDKLPVLTKE
+698 VNKLPTLSKE
-709 NRDTLED
+709 DGDTLKA
-716 YKKRYQGAVPGET
+716 YQKRYQGAVPGET

-742 LKTENESIA
+742 LKTENESIS

-895 KSERSTL
+895 KSDRSTL

-1004 DRVVRGWSELS
+1004 DRIVRGWSELS

-1063 QLAQLKAENALYSE
+1063 QLKQLKEENRLYGE
-1077 QVGLLSTIT
+1077 QIGLIT
-1086 ALKAGETAAVKKDT
+1086 TLKALKGEETAAEVKDT
-1100 AAKLTNAVAGRLE
+1100 AAKLTNAAAGKVE
-1113 ASADAQSSIAGATKS
+1113 AKANAQSSIAGAANS

-1135 ANLVAIAASVG
+1135 ANLVAIAAGVG
-1146 AVLAALSSMSKFA
+1146 AVLAALASMSKFA
-1159 KGGIVGGSSSVGDK
+1159 KGGIVGGNSSVGDK

-1188 QQSTLFNA
+1188 QQTTLFNA
-1196 IKSGNLGSGG
+1196 IRSGNLGSSGG
-1206 NVQFKIKGTDLI
+1206 EWKVRGCDLI
-1218 GVINNTNSKMRG
+1218 KVIDNTRSRMKG

>member
-186 PVAGVLGFSI
+186 PVASVLGFNI

-226 LTDPTIIKKMKEH
+226 LTDPAILKKLKEY
-239 NLNIDEQTIKSEGL
+239 NINIDEQTIKADGL
-253 AGTLKKLYQ
+253 AGTFRKLYN
-262 AQLSMIQLNDIFS
+262 AQLSMSQLVDIFS

-375 SKGINYLIGRWK
+375 SKGITYLITRFK

-404 GDVIGIIA
+404 GDVIGIVA

-515 AMETAKAQEQV
+515 AIDTAKAQEKV
-526 YKANVNK
+526 YKANIRKYASNIQ
-533 FANNLKEQDDLKIN
+533 NQDLLGIG
-547 KQLEQQGFTPNERIT
+547 KQLDKLGFLPEEINA
-562 IFERI
+562 IFNQI
-567 AEAIIKNGKDTYQV
+567 AESIVSNNKNYYKAYNEIKKL
-581 YQDVRK
+581 
-587 ILSDYNVRVNYD
+587 LSDYSVKFD
-599 KMTKWLDEQSNTNGV
+599 LEALDTWLD
-614 TYRYIGG
+614 I
-621 KTIGNTRRNNKNIE
+621 IRNNSVVKTSKKQKQWDRGEKNKYKE
-635 GAINAQKGADAAY
+635 EAINAQKGADSAY
-648 IDAGIKGFQGLEQAF
+648 VEAGLRGFRGLETAF
-663 LNIAADNEF
+663 LNIEADNEF

-685 DKMYDALQDFIKK
+685 DNMYDEFQKFLTKVEKLPRLSEEDGKALQ
-698 VNDKLPVLTKE
+698 E
-709 NRDTLED
+709 
-716 YKKRYQGAVPGET
+716 YQKRFQGAVPGET

-751 KQNAENLSKVYDKW
+751 KQNAENLSKVYDNW

-867 QSKMDEYYKNQKKA
+867 QSKMDDYYKNQRKA

-895 KSERSTL
+895 KSDRSTL
-902 FDFQKSKG
+902 FDFQKSKS
-910 DIMSERLD
+910 DILSENLD

-1004 DRVVRGWSELS
+1004 DRIVRGWSELS

-1077 QVGLLSTIT
+1077 QIGLLSTIT

-1159 KGGIVGGSSSVGDK
+1159 NGGIVGGNSSVGDK

-1196 IKSGNLGSGG
+1196 IKSGNIGGGG

>member
-1 MAVGKGMTF
+1 MTF
-10 KMVARLVTK
+10 KMLVQLETK
-19 DFEKGIGK
+19 QFQRGIGK
-27 IKRQLSI
+27 IKQQLST

-62 EDAMARVKSVSNAT
+62 EDAMARVKSVCNAT

-115 QQATKALS
+115 QQATKTLS

-186 PVAGVLGFSI
+186 PVASVLGFNI

-226 LTDPTIIKKMKEH
+226 LTDPAILKKLKDY
-239 NLNIDEQTIKSEGL
+239 NINIDEQTIKADGL
-253 AGTLKKLYQ
+253 AGTFRKLYN
-262 AQLSMIQLNDIFS
+262 AQLSMTQLVDIFS

-291 FERVLNITKNSMG
+291 FERVLNITENSMG

-375 SKGINYLIGRWK
+375 SKAITGLVQRWK

-404 GDVIGIIA
+404 GDVIGIVA

-464 TDENTMAGIV
+464 TDERTMAGIV
-474 KRLCEMFPEFA
+474 NRLCEMFPEFA

-490 SANNTN
+490 SAKNTN

-515 AMETAKAQEQV
+515 AIDTAKAQEQV
-526 YKANVNK
+526 YKANIRKYASNIQ
-533 FANNLKEQDDLKIN
+533 NQDLLGIG
-547 KQLEQQGFTPNERIT
+547 KQLDKLGFLPEEINA
-562 IFERI
+562 IFNQI
-567 AEAIIKNGKDTYQV
+567 AESIVSNNKNYYKAY
-581 YQDVRK
+581 REISK
-587 ILSDYNVRVNYD
+587 LLSDYSVKFD
-599 KMTKWLDEQSNTNGV
+599 AEALDTWLD
-614 TYRYIGG
+614 I
-621 KTIGNTRRNNKNIE
+621 IRNNSVVKTSKRQKQWDRGEKNTYKE
-635 GAINAQKGADAAY
+635 EAINAQKGADSAY
-648 IDAGIKGFQGLEQAF
+648 VDAGLRGFRALEQGF
-663 LNIAADNEF
+663 LNILANEEEN
-672 YLKKGYLTQEEFE
+672 LKKGYLTQEEFE

-698 VNDKLPVLTKE
+698 VKDLP
-709 NRDTLED
+709 TLSQED
-716 YKKRYQGAVPGET
+716 GKALQEYQKRYQGAVPGET
-729 PDERKARLEKKAR
+729 PDERKARLEKKTR
-742 LKTENESIA
+742 LKTENESIS
-751 KQNAENLSKVYDKW
+751 KQNTENLSKVYDKW

-810 DIFDKEKA
+810 DIFDKEKG

-867 QSKMDEYYKNQKKA
+867 QSKMDEYYKNQRKA

-910 DIMSERLD
+910 DILSERLD

-946 IVEKALS
+946 IVEKALA

-1063 QLAQLKAENALYSE
+1063 QLKQLKEENRLYGE
-1077 QVGLLSTIT
+1077 QIGLIT
-1086 ALKAGETAAVKKDT
+1086 TLKALKGEETAAEVKDT
-1100 AAKLTNAVAGRLE
+1100 AAKLTNAAAGKVE
-1113 ASADAQSSIAGATKS
+1113 AKANAQSSIAGAANS

-1135 ANLVAIAASVG
+1135 ANLVAIAAGVG
-1146 AVLAALSSMSKFA
+1146 AVLAALASMSKFA

-1188 QQSTLFNA
+1188 QQTTLFNA
-1196 IKSGNLGSGG
+1196 IKSGNLGGGG

>member
-27 IKRQLSI
+27 LKRQLSI

-62 EDAMARVKSVSNAT
+62 EDAMARVKSVCNAT

-115 QQATKALS
+115 EQATKALS

-168 ANTATNVS
+168 ANTATNVA

-186 PVAGVLGFSI
+186 PVASVLGFNI

-226 LTDPTIIKKMKEH
+226 LTDPTILKKLKDY
-239 NLNIDEQTIKSEGL
+239 NINIDEQTIKADGL
-253 AGTLKKLYQ
+253 AGTFRKLYN
-262 AQLSMIQLNDIFS
+262 AQLSMTQLVDIFS

-291 FERVLNITKNSMG
+291 FERVLNITENSMG

-375 SKGINYLIGRWK
+375 SKGINYLVTRFK

-404 GDVIGIIA
+404 GDVIGIVA

-474 KRLCEMFPEFA
+474 NRLCEMFPEFA

-496 IEGWKKLKD
+496 IEGWKKLKG

-515 AMETAKAQEQV
+515 AIETAEAQEKV
-526 YKANVNK
+526 YKANIRKYASNIQNQDLLGIGKQLDKLGFLPEEINAIFNQIAESIVSNNK
-533 FANNLKEQDDLKIN
+533 NYYKAYREIN
-547 KQLEQQGFTPNERIT
+547 KL
-562 IFERI
+562 
-567 AEAIIKNGKDTYQV
+567 
-581 YQDVRK
+581 
-587 ILSDYNVRVNYD
+587 LSDYSVKFD
-599 KMTKWLDEQSNTNGV
+599 AEALDTWLD
-614 TYRYIGG
+614 I
-621 KTIGNTRRNNKNIE
+621 IRNNSVVKTSKKQKQWDRGEKNKYKE
-635 GAINAQKGADAAY
+635 EAINAQKGADSAY
-648 IDAGIKGFQGLEQAF
+648 GEAGLRGFRGLEQAF
-663 LNIAADNEF
+663 LNIEADNEF

-685 DKMYDALQDFIKK
+685 DKMYDEFQKFLTKVEKLPRLSEEDGKALQ
-698 VNDKLPVLTKE
+698 E
-709 NRDTLED
+709 
-716 YKKRYQGAVPGET
+716 YQKRYQGAVPGET

-742 LKTENESIA
+742 LKTENESIS

-810 DIFDKEKA
+810 DIFDKEKG

-867 QSKMDEYYKNQKKA
+867 QSKMDEYYKNQRKA

-910 DIMSERLD
+910 DILSERLD

-946 IVEKALS
+946 IVEKALA

-1063 QLAQLKAENALYSE
+1063 QLKQLKEENRLYGE
-1077 QVGLLSTIT
+1077 QIGLIT
-1086 ALKAGETAAVKKDT
+1086 TLKALKGEETAAEVKDT
-1100 AAKLTNAVAGRLE
+1100 AAKLTNAAAGKVE
-1113 ASADAQSSIAGATKS
+1113 AKANAQSSIAGAANS

-1135 ANLVAIAASVG
+1135 ANLVAIAAGVG
-1146 AVLAALSSMSKFA
+1146 AVLAALASMSKFA

-1188 QQSTLFNA
+1188 QQTTLFNA
-1196 IKSGNLGSGG
+1196 IRSGNLGSSGG
-1206 NVQFKIKGTDLI
+1206 EWKVRGCDLI
-1218 GVINNTNSKMRG
+1218 KVIDNTRSRMKG

>member
-1 MAVGKGMTF
+1 MAGKGMTF
-10 KMVARLVTK
+10 KMLVQLETK
-19 DFEKGIGK
+19 QFQRGIGK
-27 IKRQLSI
+27 IKQQLST

-62 EDAMARVKSVSNAT
+62 EDAMARVKSVCNAT

-186 PVAGVLGFSI
+186 PVASVLGFNI

-226 LTDPTIIKKMKEH
+226 LTDPAILKKLKEY
-239 NLNIDEQTIKSEGL
+239 NLNIDEQTIKADGL
-253 AGTLKKLYQ
+253 AGTFRKLYN
-262 AQLSMIQLNDIFS
+262 AQLSMTQLVDIFS

-291 FERVLNITKNSMG
+291 FERVLNITENSMG

-375 SKGINYLIGRWK
+375 SKAITGLVQRWK

-404 GDVIGIIA
+404 GDVIGIVA

-464 TDENTMAGIV
+464 TDERTMAGIV
-474 KRLCEMFPEFA
+474 NRLCEMFPEFA

-515 AMETAKAQEQV
+515 AIDTAKAQEQV
-526 YKANVNK
+526 YKANIRKYASNIQ
-533 FANNLKEQDDLKIN
+533 NQDLLGIG
-547 KQLEQQGFTPNERIT
+547 KQLDKLGFLPEEINA
-562 IFERI
+562 IFNQI
-567 AEAIIKNGKDTYQV
+567 AESIV
-581 YQDVRK
+581 
-587 ILSDYNVRVNYD
+587 S
-599 KMTKWLDEQSNTNGV
+599 
-614 TYRYIGG
+614 
-621 KTIGNTRRNNKNIE
+621 NNKNYYKAYREISKLLSNYSVKFDAE
-635 GAINAQKGADAAY
+635 ALDTWLDIIRNNSVVKTSKRQKQWDRGEKNTYKEEAINAQKGADSAY
-648 IDAGIKGFQGLEQAF
+648 VEAGLRGFRGLETAF
-663 LNIAADNEF
+663 LNIEADNEF

-685 DKMYDALQDFIKK
+685 DKMYDALQEFLKK
-698 VNDKLPVLTKE
+698 VEDLPRLSE
-709 NRDTLED
+709 ED
-716 YKKRYQGAVPGET
+716 GKALQEYQKRYQGAVPGET

-742 LKTENESIA
+742 LKTENESIS
-751 KQNAENLSKVYDKW
+751 KQNVENLSKVYDKW

-810 DIFDKEKA
+810 DIFDKEKG

-828 YKDLYEGS
+828 YKDLYESS

-867 QSKMDEYYKNQKKA
+867 QSKMDEYYKNQRKA

-910 DIMSERLD
+910 DILSERLD

-1004 DRVVRGWSELS
+1004 DRIVRGWSELS

-1020 EDTTGWDVF
+1020 EDTSSWDVF

-1052 LSKLTDTLSGA
+1052 LSKLTDTLSS
-1063 QLAQLKAENALYSE
+1063 AQLKQLKEENRLYGE
-1077 QVGLLSTIT
+1077 QIGLIT
-1086 ALKAGETAAVKKDT
+1086 TLKALKGEETAAEVKDT
-1100 AAKLTNAVAGRLE
+1100 AAKLTNAAAGKVE
-1113 ASADAQSSIAGATKS
+1113 ANANAQSSIAGAANS

-1135 ANLVAIAASVG
+1135 ANLVAIAAGVG
-1146 AVLAALSSMSKFA
+1146 AVLAALASMSKFA

-1196 IKSGNLGSGG
+1196 IKSGNLGGGG

>member
-1 MAVGKGMTF
+1 MAGKGMTF
-10 KMVARLVTK
+10 KMLVQLETK
-19 DFEKGIGK
+19 QFQRGIGK
-27 IKRQLSI
+27 IKQQLST

-62 EDAMARVKSVSNAT
+62 EDAMARVKSVCNAT

-226 LTDPTIIKKMKEH
+226 LTDPAIIKKMKEH

-262 AQLSMIQLNDIFS
+262 AQLSMLQLNDIFS

-291 FERVLNITKNSMG
+291 FERVLNITENSMG

-321 KVLISVWESF
+321 KVLISIWESF

-375 SKGINYLIGRWK
+375 SKGITYLVTRFK

-404 GDVIGIIA
+404 GDVIGIVA

-464 TDENTMAGIV
+464 TDERTMAGIV
-474 KRLCEMFPEFA
+474 NRLCEMFPEFA

-490 SANNTN
+490 SAKNTN
-496 IEGWKKLKD
+496 IEGWKKLRD
-505 ILGDIAGYQE
+505 ILGDIAEYQE
-515 AMETAKAQEQV
+515 ASDTKKAQQQI
-526 YKANVNK
+526 YNANVNK
-533 FANNLKEQDDLKIN
+533 FANTLQNNDRLKID
-547 KQLEQQGFTPNERIT
+547 KQLKKIGFTPNERIA
-562 IFERI
+562 IFEQI
-567 AEAIIKNGKDTYQV
+567 SKAIIENGKNDYQA
-581 YQDVRK
+581 YQDVKK
-587 ILSDYNVRVNYD
+587 ILKDYNVKFNYD
-599 KMTKWLDEQSNTNGV
+599 DLEIWLDDMANPYIKGIDIARSRKTLKRNTD
-614 TYRYIGG
+614 
-621 KTIGNTRRNNKNIE
+621 KNIE
-635 GAINAQKGADAAY
+635 NAHQAQKAMQSADSTM
-648 IDAGIKGFQGLEQAF
+648 GVTGFRAF
-663 LNIAADNEF
+663 EEGFNNILANEEEN
-672 YLKKGYLTQEEFE
+672 LKKGYLTQEEFE
-685 DKMYDALQDFIKK
+685 DKMYDEFQKFLKK
-698 VNDKLPVLTKE
+698 VNQLPTLSKE
-709 NRDTLED
+709 DGDTLKA
-716 YKKRYQGAVPGET
+716 YQKRYQGAVPGET

-742 LKTENESIA
+742 LKTENESIS

-810 DIFDKEKA
+810 DIFDKEKG

-867 QSKMDEYYKNQKKA
+867 QSKMDEYYKNQRKA

-910 DIMSERLD
+910 DILSERLD

-1077 QVGLLSTIT
+1077 QIGLLSTIT

-1135 ANLVAIAASVG
+1135 ANLVAIAAGVG
-1146 AVLAALSSMSKFA
+1146 AVLAALASMSKFA
-1159 KGGIVGGSSSVGDK
+1159 KGGIVGGHSSVGDK

-1196 IKSGNLGSGG
+1196 IKSGNLGGGG
-1206 NVQFKIKGTDLI
+1206 NVQFEIRGDKLVGCIKNYQNKIKG
-1218 GVINNTNSKMRG
+1218 

>member
-27 IKRQLSI
+27 MKRQLSI

-62 EDAMARVKSVSNAT
+62 EDAMARVKSVCNAT

-147 NMFNLS
+147 NMFNLN

-186 PVAGVLGFSI
+186 PVASVLGFNI

-226 LTDPTIIKKMKEH
+226 LTDPAILKKLKEY
-239 NLNIDEQTIKSEGL
+239 NINIDEQTIKADGL
-253 AGTLKKLYQ
+253 AGTLKKLYN
-262 AQLSMIQLNDIFS
+262 AQLSMTQLVDIFS

-291 FERVLNITKNSMG
+291 FERVLNITENSMG

-375 SKGINYLIGRWK
+375 SKGITYLITRFK

-404 GDVIGIIA
+404 GDVIGIVA

-445 KWIETKDE
+445 KWIETKNE
-453 LKKIYDQLGPE
+453 LKKIYDQLGPD

-496 IEGWKKLKD
+496 IEGWKKLRD
-505 ILGDIAGYQE
+505 ILGDIAEYQE
-515 AMETAKAQEQV
+515 ASDTKKAQQQI
-526 YKANVNK
+526 YNANVNK
-533 FANNLKEQDDLKIN
+533 FANTLQNNDRLKID
-547 KQLEQQGFTPNERIT
+547 KQLKKIGFTPNERIA
-562 IFERI
+562 IFEQI
-567 AEAIIKNGKDTYQV
+567 SKAIIENGENDYQA
-581 YQDVRK
+581 YQDVKK
-587 ILSDYNVRVNYD
+587 ILKDYNVKFNYD
-599 KMTKWLDEQSNTNGV
+599 DLEIWLDDMANPYIKGIDIARSRKTLKRNTD
-614 TYRYIGG
+614 
-621 KTIGNTRRNNKNIE
+621 KNIE
-635 GAINAQKGADAAY
+635 NAHQAQKAMHSADSTM
-648 IDAGIKGFQGLEQAF
+648 GVTGFQVLEEGF
-663 LNIAADNEF
+663 NNILANEEEN
-672 YLKKGYLTQEEFE
+672 LKKGYLTQEEFE
-685 DKMYDALQDFIKK
+685 DKMYDEFQKFLNK
-698 VNDKLPVLTKE
+698 VNDKVPVLTKE
-709 NRDTLED
+709 NGDILKA
-716 YKKRYQGAVPGET
+716 YQKKFQGAVPGET

-798 KQASSLGTLSID
+798 KQASGLGTLSID
-810 DIFDKEKA
+810 DIFDKEKG

-845 ESAANEISKGIDED
+845 ESAAKEISKGIDED

-946 IVEKALS
+946 IVERALA

-1020 EDTTGWDVF
+1020 EDTDGWDVF

-1063 QLAQLKAENALYSE
+1063 QLKQLEEENRLYGEQIGLITTLKA
-1077 QVGLLSTIT
+1077 
-1086 ALKAGETAAVKKDT
+1086 LKGEETAAEVKDT
-1100 AAKLTNAVAGRLE
+1100 AAKLTNAAAGKLE
-1113 ASADAQSSIAGATKS
+1113 ASANAQSSIAGAANS

-1135 ANLVAIAASVG
+1135 WNLVAIAAGVG
-1146 AVLAALSSMSKFA
+1146 AVIAALASMSKFA
-1159 KGGIVGGSSSVGDK
+1159 NGGIVGGSSSVGDK

-1196 IKSGNLGSGG
+1196 IKSGNLGGGG
-1206 NVQFKIKGTDLI
+1206 NVQFELRGDKLVGCIKNYQNKIKG
-1218 GVINNTNSKMRG
+1218 

>member
-1 MAVGKGMTF
+1 MTF
-10 KMVARLVTK
+10 KMLVQLETK
-19 DFEKGIGK
+19 QFQRGIGK
-27 IKRQLSI
+27 IKQQLST

-62 EDAMARVKSVSNAT
+62 EDAMARVKSVCNAT

-186 PVAGVLGFSI
+186 PVASVLGFNI

-226 LTDPTIIKKMKEH
+226 LTDPAILKKLKEY
-239 NLNIDEQTIKSEGL
+239 NLNIDEQTIKADGL
-253 AGTLKKLYQ
+253 AGTFRKLYN
-262 AQLSMIQLNDIFS
+262 AQLSMTQLVDIFS

-291 FERVLNITKNSMG
+291 FERVLNITENSMG

-375 SKGINYLIGRWK
+375 SKAITGLVQRWK

-404 GDVIGIIA
+404 GDVIGIVA

-464 TDENTMAGIV
+464 TDERTMAGIV
-474 KRLCEMFPEFA
+474 NRLCEMFPEFA

-490 SANNTN
+490 SAKNTN

-505 ILGDIAGYQE
+505 VLGDIAGYQE
-515 AMETAKAQEQV
+515 AIETAEAQEKV
-526 YKANVNK
+526 YKANIRKYASNIQ
-533 FANNLKEQDDLKIN
+533 NQDLLGIG
-547 KQLEQQGFTPNERIT
+547 KQLDKLGFLPEEINA
-562 IFERI
+562 IFNQI
-567 AEAIIKNGKDTYQV
+567 AESIVSNNKNYYKAY
-581 YQDVRK
+581 REISK
-587 ILSDYNVRVNYD
+587 LLSDYSVKFD
-599 KMTKWLDEQSNTNGV
+599 AEALDTWLD
-614 TYRYIGG
+614 I
-621 KTIGNTRRNNKNIE
+621 IRNNSVVKTTKKQKQWDRGEKNKYKE
-635 GAINAQKGADAAY
+635 EAINAQKGADSAY
-648 IDAGIKGFQGLEQAF
+648 NEAGLRGFRGLETAF
-663 LNIAADNEF
+663 LNIEADNEF

-685 DKMYDALQDFIKK
+685 DKMYDEFQKFLTKVEKLPRLSEEDGKALQ
-698 VNDKLPVLTKE
+698 E
-709 NRDTLED
+709 
-716 YKKRYQGAVPGET
+716 YQKRYQGAVPGET
-729 PDERKARLEKKAR
+729 PDERKARLEKKAK
-742 LKTENESIA
+742 LKTENESIS

-810 DIFDKEKA
+810 DIFDKEKG

-867 QSKMDEYYKNQKKA
+867 QSKMDEYYKNQRKA

-895 KSERSTL
+895 KSDRSTL

-910 DIMSERLD
+910 DILSERLD

-1077 QVGLLSTIT
+1077 QIGLLSTIT

-1135 ANLVAIAASVG
+1135 ANLVAIAAGVG
-1146 AVLAALSSMSKFA
+1146 AVLAALASMSKFA
-1159 KGGIVGGSSSVGDK
+1159 NGGIVGGSSSVGDK

-1188 QQSTLFNA
+1188 QQTTLFNA
-1196 IKSGNLGSGG
+1196 IKSGNLGGGG

>member
-27 IKRQLSI
+27 LKRQLSI

-62 EDAMARVKSVSNAT
+62 EDAMARVKSVCNAT

-147 NMFNLS
+147 NMFNLN

-168 ANTATNVS
+168 ANTATNVA

-226 LTDPTIIKKMKEH
+226 LTDPAIIKKMKEH

-262 AQLSMIQLNDIFS
+262 AQLSMLQLNDIFS

-291 FERVLNITKNSMG
+291 FERVLNITENSMG

-375 SKGINYLIGRWK
+375 SKGITYLITRFK

-404 GDVIGIIA
+404 GDVIGIVA

-445 KWIETKDE
+445 KWIETKNE

-474 KRLCEMFPEFA
+474 NRLCEMFPEFA

-490 SANNTN
+490 SAKNTN

-505 ILGDIAGYQE
+505 ILGDIEGYQE

-547 KQLEQQGFTPNERIT
+547 KQLEQQGFTPNERIA

-567 AEAIIKNGKDTYQV
+567 AEAIIKNGKDSYQA
-581 YQDVRK
+581 YQDVNK

-599 KMTKWLDEQSNTNGV
+599 KLEKWLDQQSNTNGV

-648 IDAGIKGFQGLEQAF
+648 GEAGLRGFRGLEQAF
-663 LNIAADNEF
+663 LNIEADNEF

-685 DKMYDALQDFIKK
+685 DKMYDALQEFLKK
-698 VNDKLPVLTKE
+698 VKDLPRLSE
-709 NRDTLED
+709 ED
-716 YKKRYQGAVPGET
+716 GKALQEYQKRFQGAVPGET

-810 DIFDKEKA
+810 DIFDKEKG

-867 QSKMDEYYKNQKKA
+867 QSKMDEYYKNQRKA

-895 KSERSTL
+895 KSDRSTL

-910 DIMSERLD
+910 DILSEKLD

-1020 EDTTGWDVF
+1020 EDTTGWDAF

-1063 QLAQLKAENALYSE
+1063 QLKQLKEENRLYGE
-1077 QVGLLSTIT
+1077 QIGLIT
-1086 ALKAGETAAVKKDT
+1086 TLKALKGEETAAEVKDT
-1100 AAKLTNAVAGRLE
+1100 AAKLTNAAAGKVE
-1113 ASADAQSSIAGATKS
+1113 AKANAQSSIAGAANS

-1135 ANLVAIAASVG
+1135 ANLVAIAAGVG
-1146 AVLAALSSMSKFA
+1146 AVLAALASMSKFA

-1188 QQSTLFNA
+1188 QQTTLFNA
-1196 IKSGNLGSGG
+1196 IRSGNLGSSGG
-1206 NVQFKIKGTDLI
+1206 EWKVRGCDLI
-1218 GVINNTNSKMRG
+1218 KVIDNTRSRMKG